1 MALYRVTLPDGSAYQ
16 VEAPDNAS
24 EQSLILT
31 ASQQA
36 REQRSADIKRRMAEF
51 NRQPE
56 PIPETTFGGNVKEF
70 FKGVVPGAIGLAE
83 TAGTGIAALLPDE
96 TEKSARDKIKEIA
109 GIAKKPFE
117 AAPGYEDS
125 VARRLSEG
133 IGSTLPFFALGPLG
147 LAGRAAGAGLGV
159 AAGAGEARQAAEAK
173 GVTGEE
179 RRLATQLGAPTGLLD
194 ILAPQIKPFKSIMGT
209 AVARGGVEGAT
220 EAAQKI
226 AQNLIAKG
234 VYDPSQEILVGSG
247 EEGAYG
253 AGVGALASL
262 IIDMTIG
269 RKARRAQLGLDKE
282 QAPASAPAGEEK
294 KSQAQQLL
302 GYDAQPFTPVIMP
315 DGSVITSRA
324 DYDEYQT
331 GKEAQSRQ
339 RAADVR
345 SSDPMAE
352 MSKFDRDL
360 ARSGKQAALQ
370 ETFDE
375 VQPDLFGDVLPPK
388 TPPEQ
393 QVDKAAPVVD
403 ERQGELPLVG
413 GRTQEQQII
422 EMIADEKNQ
431 REVDRVKQAADAR
444 KAEEDKVSETARL
457 KFESDLAEMDDKI
470 NRKEQ
475 KTSEDRRLQVLLPMI
490 SNPEIKDVG
499 AAFKAELKRQRYA
512 NTELTEREQEL
523 VKRSNDVKAAEPV
536 APEVEPSAPAQNQ
549 AMEAL
554 IPEKKTGRVQEQPSF
569 PGMGKPKGP
578 APQAFSDEELEGQ
591 AAPFGTVLTPEILDR
606 TGLPKQSGFYKQLLN
621 KDMADPAQQP
631 QVADV
636 LVRVRSNP
644 NLSPATKQAVEGVAM
659 QAFGGLA
666 KQGEMFGPRGKVLA
680 PTTKEKT
687 NAAPRKPTTPDAN
700 AGKATGTSNANN
712 KPSEQPKKPVR
723 PASDTTGTKAPT
735 GTGVAS
741 GERPAGR
748 APDRQ
753 DVGTTPLKPKATAT
767 INPRMAKRID
777 DVEDAQD
784 AAEFAESLETARTRT
799 REQYDR
805 QVKSVW
811 PIIERAKKTLRDATY
826 PNSLEA
832 GAVDFHI
839 RQLESVAGQYDA
851 LMAGEDFNSTL
862 RRFEDVM
869 KDLPTDVQRLQD
881 AVTALNAPTQPPKS
895 KPKATTTP
903 APKATTTSAPKAEKK
918 RTSDGEKAEKKTET
932 KPEGKPVIKGVVKD
946 SAMYDA
952 LASEDKAKAIDFLA
966 ADMYNAMYPQKN
978 ATKVLNEINS
988 QLVAGEIVDPKF
1000 GKEGDHVPGMG
1011 GKHAKAYFDSLSDA
1025 DRKALIDRLQYYFIT
1040 SEVKTSARLTELNAQ
1055 QALARGIQQQMDDEL
1070 DLVKDAVALTRPLHP
1085 AIIAMAKSGN
1095 LVGAL
1100 RMIANQNFGRASM
1113 VAGRLSD
1120 FIGGTK
1126 IQFVGGL
1133 KNASGQPVAGRYD
1146 PKTDTIR
1153 INSDMVVDLHTFL
1166 HEITHAATSHVLD
1179 NKSHPLTKQLTE
1191 LYNNVKGSLD
1201 TAYGA
1206 QSLDEFVAEAFS
1218 NPEFQSKLSAI
1229 NPKGEPISAWQ
1240 RFKTS
1245 IGNFIRRLMGMETK
1259 SPDSALNATDAL
1271 INQILS
1277 PAPESRSG
1285 DMLYA
1290 AAMQGKGAKVLDGL
1304 SQSYHELPYIN
1315 AEWKGRIHEFFT
1327 GSAPNAIKNIVRSAL
1342 PLNALVD
1349 SAQKYIPMA
1358 GKLDILVGERAG
1370 SENARSQAIEP
1381 IIERV
1386 EKWAKTNSGKVDA
1399 LNNVIYTSTIEQVD
1413 PSKPRSEYAKNPT
1426 QNAEKLKAWDAMQ
1439 ADWNSLGESGQSVYN
1454 QMRDTYKKMYEQV
1467 KDVLDARI
1475 DSVIED
1481 KGTANKV
1488 KAEVYQRL
1496 FASGSIEPYF
1506 PLTRSGK
1513 YWLSYSAVD
1522 PRYGNKEF
1530 YVEAYETSYA
1540 RDQAIKELKAD
1551 PKAKADDIQKFANA
1565 NQINYRKAPAT
1576 SFVNGVLRTLEAN
1589 KVDAEVTEE
1598 VMRLFLNTLP
1608 ETSFAQSFRR
1618 RKGTLGFQHDAIGAL
1633 RMKTFSLSRQL
1644 SNMEYGQKFEK
1655 LRAEIKD
1662 YVRSQGN
1669 DEQAVQMMDEL
1680 DARIDYAISPNVPQW
1695 SKLATSF
1702 GFNMT
1707 LGFNVS
1713 SAIVN
1718 LAQIPLVVMP
1728 YLGGKYGYGVTSVAI
1743 GRATRIFT
1751 NSGFN
1756 REVEMLVPTDKGEKK
1771 VKVRAFPSMDN
1782 YDFSQHP
1789 ELKHLET
1796 LVKVAGARG
1805 QLNRSQVYDILDVGE
1820 DNSLL
1825 TKVNAA
1831 SGFVFHHGERMNRQ
1845 VALIAA
1851 YELELNQMRKDGRKI
1866 DAKAEQEAADYA
1878 VYVTEL
1884 TNGGTA
1890 AAAAPRI
1897 AQGPLGKVL
1906 FMYKRYGVSMYY
1918 MLFKTARDALKN
1930 EDEKVRKA
1938 AMKQIAGIYASAA
1951 LIAGASGVPM
1961 FGVAAMIYNIFKGD
1975 DDDDMDTAARKWMGE
1990 LYYSGLGNAVFGV
2003 EIANRVGLSDLLF
2016 RDTTTKPSDSVMLSL
2031 MEQAGGP
2038 VLGVASRMERGL
2050 KLINEGYTQRGIE
2063 QMLPSAMGNML
2074 KAMRFGTEG
2083 ANTLRGDPITGDLG
2097 YWNTFAQ
2104 FFGFAPAE
2112 YTRQLEINSSL
2123 KNIERKTM
2131 EDRTKLLRNFYI
2143 ATRNGDGQERAEVLK
2158 KMLDFNKK
2166 HPTAA
2171 ITPDTIDNSM
2181 AQHMKTSAEM
2191 YHGITINKSLRPELM
2206 RNIRE
2211 YDDEDEE

>member
-1 MALYRVTLPDGSAYQ
+1 MPLYEITAPDGKVYEIEGPAG
-16 VEAPDNAS
+16 AS
-24 EQSLILT
+24 ERDLVLATQRHI
-31 ASQQA
+31 
-36 REQRSADIKRRMAEF
+36 REQQTEDIARRRAALM
-51 NRQPE
+51 NRPPE
-56 PIPETTFGGNVKEF
+56 APETTVGGNVKEF

-83 TAGTGIAALLPDE
+83 TAGTGIAALLPDD
-96 TEKSARDKIKEIA
+96 TEKSAREKIKEIA

-117 AAPGYEDS
+117 ASAGYEDS
-125 VARRLSEG
+125 VGRNLG
-133 IGSTLPFFALGPLG
+133 QGLGSTLPFFALGPLG
-147 LAGRAAGAGLGV
+147 LAGRVAGSGLGV
-159 AAGAGEARQAAEAK
+159 AAGAGEAREAAEAK
-173 GVTGEE
+173 GATGEE

-209 AVARGGVEGAT
+209 AVARGGIEGAT

-262 IIDMTIG
+262 IVDMTIG
-269 RKARRAQLGLDKE
+269 RKARRAQFGSDTE
-282 QAPASAPAGEEK
+282 QAPPPAGEERK
-294 KSQAQQLL
+294 RTETQQLL
-302 GYDAQPFTPVIMP
+302 GYDAQPFTPVVLP
-315 DGSVITSRA
+315 DGSVVTSRA
-324 DYDEYQT
+324 EFDEYQKS
-331 GKEAQSRQ
+331 KEGQARQ
-339 RAADVR
+339 READLR
-345 SSDPMAE
+345 SSDPMAG
-352 MSKFDRDL
+352 MSEFDRNL

-370 ETFDE
+370 ETFDQ
-375 VQPDLFGDVLPPK
+375 VQPDLFGDTLPPK
-388 TPPEQ
+388 TPREEA
-393 QVDKAAPVVD
+393 VDEVAPVKD

-413 GRTQEQQII
+413 GRTQDQQII
-422 EMIADEKNQ
+422 EMIVDEKNQ
-431 REVDRVKQAADAR
+431 KEVDRVKQAADERTA
-444 KAEEDKVSETARL
+444 AEDKAKETERL
-457 KFESDLAEMDDKI
+457 KFESGLAELDDLI

-475 KTSEDRRLQVLLPMI
+475 KSTQERRLQILLPMI
-490 SNPEIKDVG
+490 SNPEIQNVG
-499 AAFKAELKRQRYA
+499 AAFQAELKRQQF
-512 NTELTEREQEL
+512 TDSELSEREQKLIQRAE
-523 VKRSNDVKAAEPV
+523 DFKAAKPAEPV
-536 APEVEPSAPAQNQ
+536 APEIEPSAPAQNQ

-554 IPEKKTGRVQEQPSF
+554 IPEKKTERVQEQPSF
-569 PGMGKPKGP
+569 PGMGKPKGA
-578 APQAFSDEELEGQ
+578 APQAFSEEELEGQ
-591 AAPFGTVLTPEILDR
+591 EAAPFGTVLTPEILDR

-644 NLSPATKQAVEGVAM
+644 NLSSATKQAIEGVAM

-666 KQGEMFGPRGKVLA
+666 KQGEMFGPRGKVLE
-680 PTTKEKT
+680 PVSSKEKS
-687 NAAPRKPTTPDAN
+687 NAAPRKPTTPDADS
-700 AGKATGTSNANN
+700 GKATGTSDAGG

-723 PASDTTGTKAPT
+723 PASDTARTEAPAS
-735 GTGVAS
+735 TGVAS
-741 GERPAGR
+741 GERPAGVST
-748 APDRQ
+748 DGKT
-753 DVGTTPLKPKATAT
+753 VGATPLKTEKKA
-767 INPRMAKRID
+767 
-777 DVEDAQD
+777 E
-784 AAEFAESLETARTRT
+784 
-799 REQYDR
+799 
-805 QVKSVW
+805 
-811 PIIERAKKTLRDATY
+811 
-826 PNSLEA
+826 
-832 GAVDFHI
+832 
-839 RQLESVAGQYDA
+839 
-851 LMAGEDFNSTL
+851 
-862 RRFEDVM
+862 
-869 KDLPTDVQRLQD
+869 
-881 AVTALNAPTQPPKS
+881 
-895 KPKATTTP
+895 
-903 APKATTTSAPKAEKK
+903 PKAEKK
-918 RTSDGEKAEKKTET
+918 AEPTTEFKTEDKPAPKTEPKAEKKAEPKTESKT
-932 KPEGKPVIKGVVKD
+932 ESKTEKKVEPKTEKKTEAKPEIKGVVKD

-988 QLVAGEIVDPKF
+988 QLMAGQIPDPKF
-1000 GKEGDHVPGMG
+1000 GKEGAFVPGMG
-1011 GKHAKAYFDSLSDA
+1011 GKHAEAYFNSLSDA

-1040 SEVKTSARLTELNAQ
+1040 SEVKTAARLAEINAQ
-1055 QALARGIQQQMDDEL
+1055 QALARGIQEQMDGEL
-1070 DLVKDAVALTRPLHP
+1070 DLLKDAVALTRPLHP
-1085 AIIAMAKSGN
+1085 AIIAVAKSGN
-1095 LVGAL
+1095 LLGAL
-1100 RMIANQNFGRASM
+1100 RMISNLQLGRAST
-1113 VAGRLSD
+1113 AAQRLSEA
-1120 FIGGTK
+1120 IGGTK
-1126 IQFVGGL
+1126 IKFVKNL

-1146 PKTDTIR
+1146 PKTDTIS
-1153 INSDMVVDLHTFL
+1153 IDAGEVLDIHTLL
-1166 HEITHAATSHVLD
+1166 HEVTHAVTSHVLA

-1206 QSLDEFVAEAFS
+1206 QSLEEFVAEAFS

-1229 NPKGEPISAWQ
+1229 NPMGAPISAWQ
-1240 RFKTS
+1240 RFKTAV
-1245 IGNFIRRLMGMETK
+1245 GNFMRRLMGMAPK
-1259 SPDSALNATDAL
+1259 SAGSALDATDAL
-1271 INQILS
+1271 INEILS
-1277 PAPESRSG
+1277 PAPETRSG

-1290 AAMQGKGAKVLDGL
+1290 AAMQGKGGKLLDGL
-1304 SQSYHELPYIN
+1304 SESYHKLPYIN
-1315 AEWKGRIHEFFT
+1315 DEWKGRTHEFFT
-1327 GSAPNAIKNIVRSAL
+1327 GSAPNAVKNIVRSAL

-1349 SAQKYIPMA
+1349 VAKKYIPMA
-1358 GKLDILVGERAG
+1358 GKLDVLVGERSGA
-1370 SENARSQAIEP
+1370 ENARSQAIEP

-1399 LNNVIYTSTIEQVD
+1399 LNNVIYTSTLEQVD
-1413 PSKPRSEYAKNPT
+1413 PSKPRATYAKD
-1426 QNAEKLKAWDAMQ
+1426 AEKLKAWDAMQ
-1439 ADWNSLGESGQSVYN
+1439 ADWRSLGESGQSVYN

-1475 DSVIED
+1475 DSAIDD

-1496 FASGSIEPYF
+1496 FASGQIEPYF

-1522 PRYGNKEF
+1522 PRNGNKEF

-1551 PKAKADDIQKFANA
+1551 PSAKADDIQKFANA
-1565 NQINYRKAPAT
+1565 NQINYRRAPAT

-1589 KVDAEVTEE
+1589 KVNADVTEE

-1633 RMKTFSLSRQL
+1633 RTKTFSLSRQL

-1669 DEQAVQMMDEL
+1669 NEQAVEYMDEM

-1695 SKLATSF
+1695 SKLATSL

-1718 LAQIPLVVMP
+1718 LAQVPLVVMP

-1751 NSGFN
+1751 NSGFD
-1756 REVEMLVPTDKGEKK
+1756 REVEMLVPTDKGEKT
-1771 VKVRAFPSMDN
+1771 VKVRAFPSIDN
-1782 YDFSQHP
+1782 YDFSKNP

-1820 DNSLL
+1820 ENNLL

-1845 VALIAA
+1845 IALVSA
-1851 YELELNQMRKDGRKI
+1851 YELELNQMRKNGRKI

-1918 MLFKTARDALKN
+1918 MLFKTARDALK
-1930 EDEKVRKA
+1930 R
-1938 AMKQIAGIYASAA
+1938 
-1951 LIAGASGVPM
+1951 
-1961 FGVAAMIYNIFKGD
+1961 
-1975 DDDDMDTAARKWMGE
+1975 R
-1990 LYYSGLGNAVFGV
+1990 
-2003 EIANRVGLSDLLF
+2003 
-2016 RDTTTKPSDSVMLSL
+2016 
-2031 MEQAGGP
+2031 
-2038 VLGVASRMERGL
+2038 
-2050 KLINEGYTQRGIE
+2050 
-2063 QMLPSAMGNML
+2063 
-2074 KAMRFGTEG
+2074 
-2083 ANTLRGDPITGDLG
+2083 
-2097 YWNTFAQ
+2097 
-2104 FFGFAPAE
+2104 
-2112 YTRQLEINSSL
+2112 
-2123 KNIERKTM
+2123 
-2131 EDRTKLLRNFYI
+2131 
-2143 ATRNGDGQERAEVLK
+2143 
-2158 KMLDFNKK
+2158 
-2166 HPTAA
+2166 
-2171 ITPDTIDNSM
+2171 
-2181 AQHMKTSAEM
+2181 
-2191 YHGITINKSLRPELM
+2191 RP
-2206 RNIRE
+2206 
-2211 YDDEDEE
+2211 

>member
-24 EQSLILT
+24 EQSLILM
-31 ASQQA
+31 ASRQA
-36 REQRSADIKRRMAEF
+36 REQQSADLQKRMAEF
-51 NRQPE
+51 RNQPE
-56 PIPETTFGGNVKEF
+56 PAPETTFGGNVKEF

-83 TAGTGIAALLPDE
+83 TAGTGIAALLPDD
-96 TEKSARDKIKEIA
+96 TEKAARDKIKEIA
-109 GIAKKPFE
+109 GVAKKPFE
-117 AAPGYEDS
+117 ASAGYEDS
-125 VARRLSEG
+125 VGRNLG
-133 IGSTLPFFALGPLG
+133 QGLGSTLPFFALGPLG
-147 LAGRAAGAGLGV
+147 LAGRAVGSGIGV
-159 AAGAGEARQAAEAK
+159 AAGAGEAREAAEAQ
-173 GVTGEE
+173 GATGEE

-194 ILAPQIKPFKSIMGT
+194 ILAPQIKPFKSLIGT
-209 AVARGGVEGAT
+209 AFARGGVEGAT

-234 VYDPSQEILVGSG
+234 VYNPQQEILAGSG

-262 IIDMTIG
+262 IVDMTIG
-269 RKARRAQLGLDKE
+269 RKARRAQLGEDKE
-282 QAPASAPAGEEK
+282 QAPPPASVDRQKET
-294 KSQAQQLL
+294 QQLL
-302 GYDAQPFTPVIMP
+302 GYDAQPFTPVVLP
-315 DGSVITSRA
+315 DGSVITNRA
-324 DYDEYQT
+324 EFDEYQK
-331 GKEAQSRQ
+331 GKEGQARQ
-339 RAADVR
+339 REEDLR
-345 SSDPMAE
+345 TSDPLAGL
-352 MSKFDRDL
+352 STFDRNL

-388 TPPEQ
+388 TRPEQ
-393 QVDKAAPVVD
+393 QVDEVAEPVKD

-413 GRTQEQQII
+413 GRTQDQQII

-431 REVDRVKQAADAR
+431 KEVDRVKQAANAR
-444 KAEEDKVSETARL
+444 KAAEDKASETERL
-457 KFESDLAEMDDKI
+457 KFESDLAELDSSI
-470 NRKEQ
+470 AAKE
-475 KTSEDRRLQVLLPMI
+475 KKSTEDRRLQILLPLI
-490 SNPEIKDVG
+490 SNPDVKDVG
-499 AAFKAELKRQRYA
+499 AAFQAELKRQRYA
-512 NTELTEREQEL
+512 NTGLTEREQGL
-523 VKRSNDVKAAEPV
+523 VKRSDDFKAAKPAEPA

-578 APQAFSDEELEGQ
+578 APQAFSDEELAGQ
-591 AAPFGTVLTPEILDR
+591 EAPFTGRSGEAPRAYTSTAPFGTTLTPEVLDT
-606 TGLPKQSGFYKQLLN
+606 TGLPKQSGFYKQLVGKN
-621 KDMADPAQQP
+621 MADPAQQP
-631 QVADV
+631 QVAEV
-636 LVRVRSNP
+636 LVRVRGNP
-644 NLSPATKQAVEGVAM
+644 NLSPATKQAVERVAM

-680 PTTKEKT
+680 PTTKETK
-687 NAAPRKPTTPDAN
+687 NAAPRKSTTPDADT
-700 AGKATGTSNANN
+700 GKATGTSDAGG

-723 PASDTTGTKAPT
+723 PAGDTKRTEAPAS
-735 GTGVAS
+735 TGVAS
-741 GERPAGR
+741 GERPAGSTT
-748 APDRQ
+748 DRK
-753 DVGTTPLKPKATAT
+753 DVGTTPLKTESKTEGKAEG
-767 INPRMAKRID
+767 K
-777 DVEDAQD
+777 
-784 AAEFAESLETARTRT
+784 AET
-799 REQYDR
+799 
-805 QVKSVW
+805 K
-811 PIIERAKKTLRDATY
+811 
-826 PNSLEA
+826 
-832 GAVDFHI
+832 
-839 RQLESVAGQYDA
+839 
-851 LMAGEDFNSTL
+851 
-862 RRFEDVM
+862 
-869 KDLPTDVQRLQD
+869 
-881 AVTALNAPTQPPKS
+881 
-895 KPKATTTP
+895 TTT
-903 APKATTTSAPKAEKK
+903 TTTSVPKTAPKTEKKTEPKAEKTP
-918 RTSDGEKAEKKTET
+918 TSSGEKAEKKTEGKT
-932 KPEGKPVIKGVVKD
+932 EGKPEIRGVLKE

-952 LASEDKAKAIDFLA
+952 LAKEDKAKAIDFLA
-966 ADMYNAMYPQKN
+966 ADMYNAMYPEKN
-978 ATKVLNEINS
+978 ASRVLNEINS
-988 QLVAGEIVDPKF
+988 QLMAGQIPDPKF
-1000 GKEGDHVPGMG
+1000 GKEGQFIPGMG
-1011 GKHAKAYFDSLSDA
+1011 GKHAKAYFESLSDT

-1040 SEVKTSARLTELNAQ
+1040 SEVKTSARLAEMNAQ
-1055 QALARGIQQQMDDEL
+1055 QTLAREVEKQLGGEL
-1070 DLVKDAVALTRPLHP
+1070 DLLKDAVALTRPLHP
-1085 AIIAMAKSGN
+1085 AIIAVAKSGN
-1095 LVGAL
+1095 LLGAL
-1100 RMIANQNFGRASM
+1100 RMIANQNLGRASI
-1113 VAGRLSD
+1113 AAQRLSEV
-1120 FIGGTK
+1120 IGGTK
-1126 IQFVGGL
+1126 IKFVKNL
-1133 KNASGQPVAGRYD
+1133 KNASGQLVAGRYD
-1146 PKTDTIR
+1146 PKSDTIS
-1153 INSDMVVDLHTFL
+1153 IDADAVFDLHTLL
-1166 HEITHAATSHVLD
+1166 HEVTHAATSHVLD

-1218 NPEFQSKLSAI
+1218 NPEFQAKLSAI

-1240 RFKTS
+1240 RFKTAV
-1245 IGNFIRRLMGMETK
+1245 GNFIRRLMGMDST
-1259 SPDSALNATDAL
+1259 PAGSALDVTDAL
-1271 INQILS
+1271 INEIIS

-1285 DMLYA
+1285 DVLYA
-1290 AAMQGKGAKVLDGL
+1290 AALQGKGGKLLDGL
-1304 SQSYHELPYIN
+1304 SQSYHDLPYIN
-1315 AEWKGRIHEFFT
+1315 DEWKGRINEFFT
-1327 GSAPNAIKNIVRSAL
+1327 GTAPNAVKNVVRSAL

-1349 SAQKYIPMA
+1349 AAKRYIPMA
-1358 GKLDILVGERAG
+1358 GKLDLLVGERAG
-1370 SENARSQAIEP
+1370 AENARSQSIEP

-1386 EKWAKTNSGKVDA
+1386 ENWAKANADKVDA
-1399 LNNVIYTSTIEQVD
+1399 LNNVVYTSTTEQVD
-1413 PSKPRSEYAKNPT
+1413 PSKPRATYAKD
-1426 QNAEKLKAWDAMQ
+1426 AEKLKAWDAMQ
-1439 ADWNSLGESGQSVYN
+1439 ADWRKLGESGHSVYN
-1454 QMRDTYKKMYEQV
+1454 QMRDTYKKMYEQI
-1467 KDVLDARI
+1467 KSVLDARI
-1475 DSVIED
+1475 DSAVED

-1496 FASGSIEPYF
+1496 FAKGQIEPYF

-1513 YWLSYSAVD
+1513 YWLSYSAID
-1522 PRYGNKEF
+1522 PRNGNREF
-1530 YVEAYETSYA
+1530 YVEAYETNYA

-1551 PKAKADDIQKFANA
+1551 PSAKAEDVQKFANA
-1565 NQINYRKAPAT
+1565 NQINYRRAPAT

-1589 KVDAEVTEE
+1589 KVNAEVTEE

-1608 ETSFAQSFRR
+1608 ETSFAQSFRY
-1618 RKGTLGFQHDAIGAL
+1618 RKGTAGFQRDAIGAL

-1669 DEQAVQMMDEL
+1669 KEEAVQYMDEL

-1728 YLGGKYGYGVTSVAI
+1728 YLGGKYGYSETTRAI

-1756 REVEMLVPTDKGEKK
+1756 REVEMMVPTDKGEKK

-1782 YDFSQHP
+1782 YDFSKEP
-1789 ELKHLET
+1789 KLKHLET
-1796 LVKVAGARG
+1796 LAKVAGARG

-1851 YELELNQMRKDGRKI
+1851 YELELQKLVGAGKKLDSATEKQR
-1866 DAKAEQEAADYA
+1866 QEAADYA

-1897 AQGPLGKVL
+1897 AQGPLGRVL

-1918 MLFKTARDALKN
+1918 MLFKTARDALKDQDP
-1930 EDEKVRKA
+1930 EVRKA
-1938 AMKQIAGIYASAA
+1938 AMKQIAGIYGSAA

-1961 FGVAAMIYNIFKGD
+1961 FGVAAMVYNIFKD
-1975 DDDDMDTAARKWMGE
+1975 DDEDDMGTAARKWMGE

-2003 EIANRVGLSDLLF
+2003 EIASRVGLSDLLF
-2016 RDTTTKPSDSVMLSL
+2016 RDVTTKPSDSVMLSL

-2038 VLGVASRMERGL
+2038 VLGVASRVERGL
-2050 KLINEGYTQRGIE
+2050 KLINEGYTQRGVE

-2074 KAMRFGTEG
+2074 KSMRFGTEG

-2097 YWNTFAQ
+2097 PWNTFAQ

-2143 ATRNGDGQERAEVLK
+2143 ATRNGDGQERASVLQ
-2158 KMLDFNKK
+2158 KMLEFNKK

-2181 AQHMKTSAEM
+2181 AQHMKTTSEM
-2191 YHGITINKSLRPELM
+2191 YHGITLNKSLRPELM

>member
-1 MALYRVTLPDGSAYQ
+1 MPLYEITAPDGKVYEIEGPAG
-16 VEAPDNAS
+16 AS
-24 EQSLILT
+24 ERDLVLATQRHI
-31 ASQQA
+31 
-36 REQRSADIKRRMAEF
+36 REQQTEDIARRRAALS
-51 NRQPE
+51 RQPE
-56 PIPETTFGGNVKEF
+56 PTPETTFGGNVKEF

-83 TAGTGIAALLPDE
+83 TAGTGIAALLPDD
-96 TEKSARDKIKEIA
+96 TEKSAREKIKEIA

-125 VARRLSEG
+125 VARKLSEG

-147 LAGRAAGAGLGV
+147 PAARGVAGGLGV
-159 AAGAGEARQAAEAK
+159 AAGAGEAREAAEAK
-173 GVTGEE
+173 GATGEE
-179 RRLATQLGAPTGLLD
+179 RRLATQLGAPTGLFDL
-194 ILAPQIKPFKSIMGT
+194 LAPQIKPFKSLLVT
-209 AVARGGVEGAT
+209 ASARGGVEGLT
-220 EAAQKI
+220 EAAQKV

-234 VYDPSQEILVGSG
+234 VYDPQQEILVGSG

-253 AGVGALASL
+253 AGVGALTSL
-262 IIDMTIG
+262 IVDMTIG

-282 QAPASAPAGEEK
+282 QAPPPAGEEK
-294 KSQAQQLL
+294 RTETQQLL

-331 GKEAQSRQ
+331 GKQAQSRQ
-339 RAADVR
+339 READLR
-345 SSDPMAE
+345 SSDPMAG
-352 MSKFDRDL
+352 MSEFDRNL

-375 VQPDLFGDVLPPK
+375 VQPDLFGDTLPPK
-388 TPPEQ
+388 TPREQ
-393 QVDKAAPVVD
+393 QVDEAAPVKD

-431 REVDRVKQAADAR
+431 KEVDRVKQAADAR

-475 KTSEDRRLQVLLPMI
+475 KSTEDRRLQVLLPMI
-490 SNPEIKDVG
+490 SNPDIKNVG
-499 AAFKAELKRQRYA
+499 AAFQAELKRQRYA

-523 VKRSNDVKAAEPV
+523 VKRSDDFKAAEPAPPV
-536 APEVEPSAPAQNQ
+536 APEIEPSAPAQNKS
-549 AMEAL
+549 MEAL

-631 QVADV
+631 LVADV

-644 NLSPATKQAVEGVAM
+644 NLSPATKQAIEGVAM

-680 PTTKEKT
+680 PVSKEKT
-687 NAAPRKPTTPDAN
+687 NAAPRKPTTPDADAN
-700 AGKATGTSNANN
+700 KATGTSDADS
-712 KPSEQPKKPVR
+712 KQSEQPKKPVR

-741 GERPAGR
+741 GERPAGVSG
-748 APDRQ
+748 DRK
-753 DVGTTPLKPKATAT
+753 DVGKPPLKPEGK
-767 INPRMAKRID
+767 P
-777 DVEDAQD
+777 
-784 AAEFAESLETARTRT
+784 ETTT
-799 REQYDR
+799 
-805 QVKSVW
+805 K
-811 PIIERAKKTLRDATY
+811 
-826 PNSLEA
+826 
-832 GAVDFHI
+832 
-839 RQLESVAGQYDA
+839 
-851 LMAGEDFNSTL
+851 
-862 RRFEDVM
+862 FET
-869 KDLPTDVQRLQD
+869 KPET
-881 AVTALNAPTQPPKS
+881 TTTS
-895 KPKATTTP
+895 KPKAT
-903 APKATTTSAPKAEKK
+903 ATTTSAPKTTTAPKATTAPDAEKK
-918 RTSDGEKAEKKTET
+918 RTSGGEKAEKKTET

-1011 GKHAKAYFDSLSDA
+1011 GKHAKAYFDSLSDT

-1040 SEVKTSARLTELNAQ
+1040 SEVKTSARLAELNAQ
-1055 QALARGIQQQMDDEL
+1055 QAIARGIQEQMDDEL
-1070 DLVKDAVALTRPLHP
+1070 DLVKDATALTRPLHP

-1218 NPEFQSKLSAI
+1218 NPAFQSKLSAI

-1304 SQSYHELPYIN
+1304 SESYHKLPYIN
-1315 AEWKGRIHEFFT
+1315 EEWKGRTHEFFT
-1327 GSAPNAIKNIVRSAL
+1327 GSAPNAVKNIVRSAL

-1349 SAQKYIPMA
+1349 VAKKYIPMA
-1358 GKLDILVGERAG
+1358 GKLDVLVGERSGA
-1370 SENARSQAIEP
+1370 ENARSQAIEP

-1386 EKWAKTNSGKVDA
+1386 EKWAKTNSDKVDA
-1399 LNNVIYTSTIEQVD
+1399 LNNVVYTSTTEQVD
-1413 PSKPRSEYAKNPT
+1413 PSKPRSEYAKNPA
-1426 QNAEKLKAWDAMQ
+1426 QNADKLKAWDAMQ
-1439 ADWNSLGESGQSVYN
+1439 ADWRSLGESGQSVYN
-1454 QMRDTYKKMYEQV
+1454 QMRDTYKKMYDQV

-1475 DSVIED
+1475 DSAIDD

-1540 RDQAIKELKAD
+1540 RDQAIKELRAD

-1589 KVDAEVTEE
+1589 KVDANVTEE

-1633 RMKTFSLSRQL
+1633 RTKTFSLSRQL

-1669 DEQAVQMMDEL
+1669 DEQAVQYMDEL

-1718 LAQIPLVVMP
+1718 LAQVPLVVMP
-1728 YLGGKYGYGVTSVAI
+1728 YLGGKYGYGVTSVAL
-1743 GRATRIFT
+1743 GRAARIFT
-1751 NSGFN
+1751 NSGFD
-1756 REVEMLVPTDKGEKK
+1756 REVEMLVPTDKGEKMVK
-1771 VKVRAFPSMDN
+1771 VKAFPSMDN
-1782 YDFSQHP
+1782 YDFSKHP

-1805 QLNRSQVYDILDVGE
+1805 QLNRSQIYDILDVGE
-1820 DNSLL
+1820 ENNLL

-1851 YELELNQMRKDGRKI
+1851 YELELNQMRKKGRTL

-1918 MLFKTARDALKN
+1918 MLFKTARDALKDQDP
-1930 EDEKVRKA
+1930 EVRKA

-2016 RDTTTKPSDSVMLSL
+2016 RDTTTRPSDSVMLSL

-2083 ANTLRGDPITGDLG
+2083 ANTLRGDPITGELG
-2097 YWNTFAQ
+2097 PWNTFAQ

-2143 ATRNGDGQERAEVLK
+2143 ATRNGDAQERSEVLK

-2206 RNIRE
+2206 RNVRE

>member
-1 MALYRVTLPDGSAYQ
+1 MPLYEITAPDGKVYEIEGPAG
-16 VEAPDNAS
+16 
-24 EQSLILT
+24 
-31 ASQQA
+31 ASQRDLVLATQRHI
-36 REQRSADIKRRMAEF
+36 REQQTEDIARRRAAL

-56 PIPETTFGGNVKEF
+56 PTPETTFGGNVKEL

-96 TEKSARDKIKEIA
+96 TEKSAREKIKEIA

-125 VARRLSEG
+125 VTRKLSEG

-147 LAGRAAGAGLGV
+147 PAARVVAGGLGV
-159 AAGAGEARQAAEAK
+159 AAGAGEAREAAEAK
-173 GVTGEE
+173 GATGEE
-179 RRLATQLGAPTGLLD
+179 RRLATQLGAPTGLFDL
-194 ILAPQIKPFKSIMGT
+194 LAPQIKPFKSLLVT
-209 AVARGGVEGAT
+209 ASARGGVEGLT
-220 EAAQKI
+220 EAAQKV

-234 VYDPSQEILVGSG
+234 VYDPQQEILVGSG

-253 AGVGALASL
+253 AGVGALTSL
-262 IIDMTIG
+262 IVDMTIG

-282 QAPASAPAGEEK
+282 QVPPPAGEEK
-294 KSQAQQLL
+294 RTETQQLL

-331 GKEAQSRQ
+331 GKQAQSRQ
-339 RAADVR
+339 READLR
-345 SSDPMAE
+345 SSDPMAG
-352 MSKFDRDL
+352 MSEFDRNL

-375 VQPDLFGDVLPPK
+375 VQPDLFGDTLPPK
-388 TPPEQ
+388 TPREQ
-393 QVDKAAPVVD
+393 QVDEAAPVKD

-431 REVDRVKQAADAR
+431 KEVDRVKQAADAR

-475 KTSEDRRLQVLLPMI
+475 KSTEDRRLQVLLPMI
-490 SNPEIKDVG
+490 SNPDIKNVG
-499 AAFKAELKRQRYA
+499 AAFQAELKRQRYA
-512 NTELTEREQEL
+512 NTTLTEREQEL
-523 VKRSNDVKAAEPV
+523 VKRSEDFKAAEPA

-644 NLSPATKQAVEGVAM
+644 NLSPATKQAIEGVAM

-680 PTTKEKT
+680 PVSKEKT
-687 NAAPRKPTTPDAN
+687 NAAPRKPTTPNADAD
-700 AGKATGTSNANN
+700 KATGTSDADS
-712 KPSEQPKKPVR
+712 KQSEQPKKPVR

-741 GERPAGR
+741 GERPAGVSG
-748 APDRQ
+748 DRK
-753 DVGTTPLKPKATAT
+753 DVGKPPLKPEGK
-767 INPRMAKRID
+767 P
-777 DVEDAQD
+777 
-784 AAEFAESLETARTRT
+784 ETTT
-799 REQYDR
+799 
-805 QVKSVW
+805 K
-811 PIIERAKKTLRDATY
+811 
-826 PNSLEA
+826 
-832 GAVDFHI
+832 
-839 RQLESVAGQYDA
+839 
-851 LMAGEDFNSTL
+851 
-862 RRFEDVM
+862 FET
-869 KDLPTDVQRLQD
+869 KPET
-881 AVTALNAPTQPPKS
+881 TTTS
-895 KPKATTTP
+895 KPKAT
-903 APKATTTSAPKAEKK
+903 ATTTSAPKTTTAPKATTAPDAEKK
-918 RTSDGEKAEKKTET
+918 RTSGGEKAEKKTET

-1011 GKHAKAYFDSLSDA
+1011 GKHAKAYFDSLSDT

-1040 SEVKTSARLTELNAQ
+1040 SEVKTSARLAELNAQ
-1055 QALARGIQQQMDDEL
+1055 QALARGIQEQMDGEL
-1070 DLVKDAVALTRPLHP
+1070 DLLKDAVALTRPLHP
-1085 AIIAMAKSGN
+1085 AIIAVAKSGN
-1095 LVGAL
+1095 LLGAL
-1100 RMIANQNFGRASM
+1100 RMISNLQLGRAST
-1113 VAGRLSD
+1113 AAQRLSEV
-1120 FIGGTK
+1120 IGGTK
-1126 IQFVGGL
+1126 IKFVKNL
-1133 KNASGQPVAGRYD
+1133 KNASGQSVAGRYD
-1146 PKTDTIR
+1146 PKTDTIS
-1153 INSDMVVDLHTFL
+1153 INADSMLDIHTLL
-1166 HEITHAATSHVLD
+1166 HEVTHAATSHVLD

-1206 QSLDEFVAEAFS
+1206 QSLEEFVAEAFS

-1240 RFKTS
+1240 RFKTAV
-1245 IGNFIRRLMGMETK
+1245 GNFMRRLMGMDTK
-1259 SPDSALNATDAL
+1259 SPSSALDATDAL
-1271 INQILS
+1271 INEILS

-1304 SQSYHELPYIN
+1304 SERYHNLPYIN
-1315 AEWKGRIHEFFT
+1315 EEWKGRTHEFFT

-1349 SAQKYIPMA
+1349 VAKKYIPMA
-1358 GKLDILVGERAG
+1358 GKLDVLVGERSGA
-1370 SENARSQAIEP
+1370 ENARSQAIEP

-1386 EKWAKTNSGKVDA
+1386 EKWAKTNSDKVDA
-1399 LNNVIYTSTIEQVD
+1399 LNTVIYTSTLEQVD
-1413 PSKPRSEYAKNPT
+1413 PSKPRTTYAKD
-1426 QNAEKLKAWDAMQ
+1426 AEKLKAWDAMQ
-1439 ADWNSLGESGQSVYN
+1439 SDWRSLGESGQSVYN
-1454 QMRDTYKKMYEQV
+1454 QMRDTYKKMYDQV

-1475 DSVIED
+1475 DSAIDD

-1522 PRYGNKEF
+1522 PRNGNKEF

-1540 RDQAIKELKAD
+1540 RDQAIKELRAD

-1589 KVDAEVTEE
+1589 KVDANVTEE

-1633 RMKTFSLSRQL
+1633 RTKTFSLSRQL

-1669 DEQAVQMMDEL
+1669 DEQAVQYMDEL

-1718 LAQIPLVVMP
+1718 LAQVPLVVMP

-1751 NSGFN
+1751 NSGFD
-1756 REVEMLVPTDKGEKK
+1756 REVEMLVPTDKGEKTVK
-1771 VKVRAFPSMDN
+1771 VKAFPSIDN
-1782 YDFSQHP
+1782 YDFSKHP

-1805 QLNRSQVYDILDVGE
+1805 QLNRSQIYDILDVGE
-1820 DNSLL
+1820 ENNLL

-1851 YELELNQMRKDGRKI
+1851 YELELNQMRKKGRTL

-1918 MLFKTARDALKN
+1918 MLFKTARDALKDQDP
-1930 EDEKVRKA
+1930 EVRKA

-2016 RDTTTKPSDSVMLSL
+2016 RDTTTRPSDSVMLSL

-2063 QMLPSAMGNML
+2063 QMLPSAIGNGL
-2074 KAMRFGTEG
+2074 KAIRFGTEG
-2083 ANTLRGDPITGDLG
+2083 ANTLRGDPITGELG
-2097 YWNTFAQ
+2097 PWNTFAQ

-2143 ATRNGDGQERAEVLK
+2143 ATRNGDAQERSEVLK

-2206 RNIRE
+2206 RNVRE

>member
-1 MALYRVTLPDGSAYQ
+1 MPLYEITAPDGKVYELEGPAG
-16 VEAPDNAS
+16 AS
-24 EQSLILT
+24 ERDLVLATQRHI
-31 ASQQA
+31 
-36 REQRSADIKRRMAEF
+36 RDQRSVDIKRRMAEF
-51 NRQPE
+51 NKQPE
-56 PIPETTFGGNVKEF
+56 PALETTFGGNVKEF

-83 TAGTGIAALLPDE
+83 TAGTGIAALLPDD
-96 TEKSARDKIKEIA
+96 TERSAREKIKEIA
-109 GIAKKPFE
+109 GVAKKPFE
-117 AAPGYEDS
+117 ASAGYEDS
-125 VARRLSEG
+125 IGRNLG
-133 IGSTLPFFALGPLG
+133 QGLGSTLPFFALGPLG

-159 AAGAGEARQAAEAK
+159 AAGAGEARESAEAK
-173 GVTGEE
+173 GATGEE

-194 ILAPQIKPFKSIMGT
+194 ILAPQIKPFKGLMTT

-262 IIDMTIG
+262 IVDMTIG

-282 QAPASAPAGEEK
+282 TPPPAGEEK
-294 KSQAQQLL
+294 KPQAQQLL

-324 DYDEYQT
+324 DYEEYQT
-331 GKEAQSRQ
+331 GKESQTRQ

-345 SSDPMAE
+345 SSDPFAG
-352 MSKFDRDL
+352 MSKEDL
-360 ARSGKQAALQ
+360 KLVRGGKEAALQ
-370 ETFDE
+370 ETFDQ
-375 VQPDLFGDVLPPK
+375 VQPDLFGDTLPPK

-393 QVDKAAPVVD
+393 QVDEAAPVVD

-422 EMIADEKNQ
+422 ELIAGEKNQ
-431 REVDRVKQAADAR
+431 KEVDRVKQAADAR
-444 KAEEDKVSETARL
+444 KAAEDTASETERL
-457 KFESDLAEMDDKI
+457 KFESDLAELDDTI
-470 NRKEQ
+470 ARKEK
-475 KTSEDRRLQVLLPMI
+475 KTTEDRRLQILLPMI
-490 SNPEIKDVG
+490 GDLPITNVA
-499 AAFKAELKRQRYA
+499 AAFQAELKRQRYA
-512 NTELTEREQEL
+512 NTALTEREQEL
-523 VKRSNDVKAAEPV
+523 VKRSEDFKAAEPV

-554 IPEKKTGRVQEQPSF
+554 IPEKKTERVQEQPSF

-591 AAPFGTVLTPEILDR
+591 AASFGTVLTPEILDR

-666 KQGEMFGPRGKVLA
+666 KQGEMFGPRGKVLT
-680 PTTKEKT
+680 PTTKEKP
-687 NAAPRKPTTPDAN
+687 NAAPRKPTTPNADAN
-700 AGKATGTSNANN
+700 KATGTSDANN

-735 GTGVAS
+735 STGVAS
-741 GERPAGR
+741 GKRPAGVS
-748 APDRQ
+748 PDRK
-753 DVGTTPLKPKATAT
+753 DVGEPPLKKEKKA
-767 INPRMAKRID
+767 
-777 DVEDAQD
+777 
-784 AAEFAESLETARTRT
+784 ET
-799 REQYDR
+799 
-805 QVKSVW
+805 KS
-811 PIIERAKKTLRDATY
+811 E
-826 PNSLEA
+826 
-832 GAVDFHI
+832 
-839 RQLESVAGQYDA
+839 
-851 LMAGEDFNSTL
+851 
-862 RRFEDVM
+862 
-869 KDLPTDVQRLQD
+869 
-881 AVTALNAPTQPPKS
+881 S
-895 KPKATTTP
+895 KPETTTKFETKPEATP
-903 APKATTTSAPKAEKK
+903 APKATTAPKTTAAPKATAAPKTTTTSAPKA
-918 RTSDGEKAEKKTET
+918 TPKADT
-932 KPEGKPVIKGVVKD
+932 KPEGKPEGKPEIKGVVKD

-952 LASEDKAKAIDFLA
+952 LAKEDKAKAIDFLA
-966 ADMYNAMYPQKN
+966 ADMYNAMYPQKD
-978 ATKVLNEINS
+978 ATRVLNEINS
-988 QLVAGEIVDPKF
+988 QLTAGQIPDPKF
-1000 GKEGDHVPGMG
+1000 GKEGAFVPGMG
-1011 GKHAKAYFDSLSDA
+1011 GKHAEAYFNSLSDA

-1040 SEVKTSARLTELNAQ
+1040 SEVKTAARLAELNAKQ
-1055 QALARGIQQQMDDEL
+1055 TLDRAVQEQMDEEL
-1070 DLVKDAVALTRPLHP
+1070 DLLADAVALTRPLHP
-1085 AIIAMAKSGN
+1085 AIIAVAKSGN
-1095 LVGAL
+1095 LLGAL
-1100 RMIANQNFGRASM
+1100 RMIANQNLGRTSTA
-1113 VAGRLSD
+1113 AQRLSEV
-1120 FIGGTK
+1120 IGDTK
-1126 IQFVGGL
+1126 IKFVKNL
-1133 KNASGQPVAGRYD
+1133 KNASGQSVAGRYD
-1146 PKTDTIR
+1146 PKTDTIS
-1153 INSDMVVDLHTFL
+1153 INSDMAVDLHTLL
-1166 HEITHAATSHVLD
+1166 HEVTHATTSHVLE

-1218 NPEFQSKLSAI
+1218 NPAFQAKLAAI

-1240 RFKTS
+1240 RFKTTV
-1245 IGNFIRRLMGMETK
+1245 GNFIRRLMGMETK
-1259 SPDSALNATDAL
+1259 SPDSALNATDAM
-1271 INQILS
+1271 INEILS

-1285 DMLYA
+1285 DVLYA
-1290 AAMQGKGAKVLDGL
+1290 AALQGKGAKVLDAL
-1304 SQSYHELPYIN
+1304 SESYHELPYIN
-1315 AEWKGRIHEFFT
+1315 AEWKGRINEFFT
-1327 GSAPNAIKNIVRSAL
+1327 GTAPNAIKNIVRSAL

-1349 SAQKYIPMA
+1349 AAQKYIPMA
-1358 GKLDILVGERAG
+1358 GKLDVLVGERSG
-1370 SENARSQAIEP
+1370 SENARSQSIEP

-1386 EKWAKTNSGKVDA
+1386 EKWAKTNSDKVDA
-1399 LNNVIYTSTIEQVD
+1399 LNNVIYTSTLEQVD
-1413 PSKPRSEYAKNPT
+1413 PSKPRATYAKD
-1426 QNAEKLKAWDAMQ
+1426 AEKLKAWDDMQ
-1439 ADWNSLGESGQSVYN
+1439 ADWRTLGESGHSVYN

-1467 KDVLDARI
+1467 KNVLDARI
-1475 DSVIED
+1475 DSAIED
-1481 KGTANKV
+1481 KGTANKI

-1496 FASGSIEPYF
+1496 FASGNIEPYF

-1522 PRYGNKEF
+1522 PRNGNKEF

-1540 RDQAIKELKAD
+1540 RDQSIKELKAD

-1565 NQINYRKAPAT
+1565 NQINYRRAPAT

-1618 RKGTLGFQHDAIGAL
+1618 RKGTLGFDRHDAIGAL
-1633 RMKTFSLSRQL
+1633 RTKTFSLSRQL

-1655 LRAEIKD
+1655 LRTEIKD

-1669 DEQAVQMMDEL
+1669 QEEAVQYMDEM

-1728 YLGGKYGYGVTSVAI
+1728 YLGGKYGYGVTSVAL
-1743 GRATRIFT
+1743 GRAARIFT
-1751 NSGFN
+1751 NSGFD

-1771 VKVRAFPSMDN
+1771 VKVKAFPSMDN
-1782 YDFSQHP
+1782 YDFTKNP
-1789 ELKHLET
+1789 ELKHLKT
-1796 LVKVAGARG
+1796 LVKVASARG
-1805 QLNRSQVYDILDVGE
+1805 QLNRSQIYDILDVTE
-1820 DNSLL
+1820 ENNLL

-1851 YELELNQMRKDGRKI
+1851 YELELNQMRKKGRTL

-1918 MLFKTARDALKN
+1918 MLFKTARDALKDQDP
-1930 EDEKVRKA
+1930 EVRKA
-1938 AMKQIAGIYASAA
+1938 AMKQIAGIYGSAA

-1961 FGVAAMIYNIFKGD
+1961 FGVAAMVYNIFKGD
-1975 DDDDMDTAARKWMGE
+1975 DDDDMDTATRKWMGE

-2016 RDTTTKPSDSVMLSL
+2016 RDTTTKPSDSVLLSI

-2050 KLINEGYTQRGIE
+2050 KLINEGYTERGIE

-2143 ATRNGDGQERAEVLK
+2143 ATRNGDGQERASVLQ

-2181 AQHMKTSAEM
+2181 AQHMRTTSEM

>member
-1 MALYRVTLPDGSAYQ
+1 MERADGT
-16 VEAPDNAS
+16 VE
-24 EQSLILT
+24 
-31 ASQQA
+31 
-36 REQRSADIKRRMAEF
+36 
-51 NRQPE
+51 
-56 PIPETTFGGNVKEF
+56 
-70 FKGVVPGAIGLAE
+70 VPG
-83 TAGTGIAALLPDE
+83 
-96 TEKSARDKIKEIA
+96 R
-109 GIAKKPFE
+109 
-117 AAPGYEDS
+117 
-125 VARRLSEG
+125 
-133 IGSTLPFFALGPLG
+133 
-147 LAGRAAGAGLGV
+147 GRV
-159 AAGAGEARQAAEAK
+159 
-173 GVTGEE
+173 
-179 RRLATQLGAPTGLLD
+179 
-194 ILAPQIKPFKSIMGT
+194 I
-209 AVARGGVEGAT
+209 
-220 EAAQKI
+220 
-226 AQNLIAKG
+226 
-234 VYDPSQEILVGSG
+234 
-247 EEGAYG
+247 
-253 AGVGALASL
+253 
-262 IIDMTIG
+262 
-269 RKARRAQLGLDKE
+269 
-282 QAPASAPAGEEK
+282 SAPVMEE
-294 KSQAQQLL
+294 
-302 GYDAQPFTPVIMP
+302 
-315 DGSVITSRA
+315 
-324 DYDEYQT
+324 
-331 GKEAQSRQ
+331 
-339 RAADVR
+339 
-345 SSDPMAE
+345 
-352 MSKFDRDL
+352 
-360 ARSGKQAALQ
+360 
-370 ETFDE
+370 
-375 VQPDLFGDVLPPK
+375 
-388 TPPEQ
+388 
-393 QVDKAAPVVD
+393 QVDEAAPVVD

-431 REVDRVKQAADAR
+431 KEIDRVKQAADTR
-444 KAEEDKVSETARL
+444 KAAEDKVSETKRL

-490 SNPEIKDVG
+490 SNPDIKNVG
-499 AAFKAELKRQRYA
+499 AAFQAELKRQRYA
-512 NTELTEREQEL
+512 NTTLTEREQEL
-523 VKRSNDVKAAEPV
+523 VKRSEDFKAAEPV

-631 QVADV
+631 LVADV

-644 NLSPATKQAVEGVAM
+644 NLSPATKQAIEGVAM

-680 PTTKEKT
+680 PVSKEKT

-748 APDRQ
+748 APDGK
-753 DVGTTPLKPKATAT
+753 DVGKPPLKTESKSAPKPESTTKFETKPEATTSKPKTTTTPA
-767 INPRMAKRID
+767 
-777 DVEDAQD
+777 
-784 AAEFAESLETARTRT
+784 
-799 REQYDR
+799 
-805 QVKSVW
+805 
-811 PIIERAKKTLRDATY
+811 
-826 PNSLEA
+826 
-832 GAVDFHI
+832 
-839 RQLESVAGQYDA
+839 
-851 LMAGEDFNSTL
+851 
-862 RRFEDVM
+862 
-869 KDLPTDVQRLQD
+869 
-881 AVTALNAPTQPPKS
+881 
-895 KPKATTTP
+895 PKATTTP
-903 APKATTTSAPKAEKK
+903 APKATTTSAPKTTTAPKATTTSAPKAEKK

-952 LASEDKAKAIDFLA
+952 LASEDKDKAIDFLA

-1040 SEVKTSARLTELNAQ
+1040 SEVKTAARIAEMNAQ
-1055 QALARGIQQQMDDEL
+1055 QDLARGIQQQMDDEL
-1070 DLVKDAVALTRPLHP
+1070 DLVKDATALTRPLHP

-1126 IQFVGGL
+1126 IQFVKGL

-1218 NPEFQSKLSAI
+1218 NPAFQSKLSAI

-1304 SQSYHELPYIN
+1304 SESYHKLPYIN
-1315 AEWKGRIHEFFT
+1315 EEWKGRIHEFFT
-1327 GSAPNAIKNIVRSAL
+1327 GSAPNTIKNIVRSAL

-1358 GKLDILVGERAG
+1358 GKLDVLVGERAG
-1370 SENARSQAIEP
+1370 SENARSQSIEP
-1381 IIERV
+1381 IIDRV

-1413 PSKPRSEYAKNPT
+1413 PSKPRSEYAKNPA

-1454 QMRDTYKKMYEQV
+1454 QMRDTYKKMYDQV

-1551 PKAKADDIQKFANA
+1551 PKAKAEDIQKFANA

-1655 LRAEIKD
+1655 LRTEIKD

-1796 LVKVAGARG
+1796 LVKVASARG
-1805 QLNRSQVYDILDVGE
+1805 QLNRSQIYDILDVGE
-1820 DNSLL
+1820 ENNLL

-1851 YELELNQMRKDGRKI
+1851 YELELNQMRKKGRTL

-1918 MLFKTARDALKN
+1918 MLFKTARDALKDQDP
-1930 EDEKVRKA
+1930 EVRKA

-1961 FGVAAMIYNIFKGD
+1961 FGVAAMVYNIFKGD

-2112 YTRQLEINSSL
+2112 YTRQLEINSSI

-2158 KMLDFNKK
+2158 KMLDFNKR

-2181 AQHMKTSAEM
+2181 AQHMKTSSEM

-2211 YDDEDEE
+2211 YDDDEE

>member
-1 MALYRVTLPDGSAYQ
+1 MPLYEITAPDGKVYEIEGPAG
-16 VEAPDNAS
+16 
-24 EQSLILT
+24 
-31 ASQQA
+31 ASQRDLVLA
-36 REQRSADIKRRMAEF
+36 TQRHIRDQQTADIERRRAALA
-51 NRQPE
+51 NRPPE
-56 PIPETTFGGNVKEF
+56 APETTFGGNVKEF

-83 TAGTGIAALLPDE
+83 TAGTGIAALLPDD
-96 TEKSARDKIKEIA
+96 TEKSAREKIKEIA

-117 AAPGYEDS
+117 AGAGYEDS
-125 VARRLSEG
+125 VGRNLG
-133 IGSTLPFFALGPLG
+133 QGLGSTLPFFALGPLG
-147 LAGRAAGAGLGV
+147 LAGRATGAGLGV
-159 AAGAGEARQAAEAK
+159 AAGAGEAREAAEAK
-173 GVTGEE
+173 GATGEE
-179 RRLATQLGAPTGLLD
+179 RRLATQLGAPTGLFD
-194 ILAPQIKPFKSIMGT
+194 MLAPQIKPFRSLIGT
-209 AVARGGVEGAT
+209 AFARGGVEGAT
-220 EAAQKI
+220 EAAQKV

-234 VYDPSQEILVGSG
+234 VYDPQQEILVGSG

-262 IIDMTIG
+262 IVDMTIG

-282 QAPASAPAGEEK
+282 TPPPAGEERK
-294 KSQAQQLL
+294 QETQLL

-315 DGSVITSRA
+315 DGSVITTRA

-331 GKEAQSRQ
+331 GKQAQSRQ
-339 RAADVR
+339 READLR
-345 SSDPMAE
+345 SSDPMAD
-352 MSKFDRDL
+352 MSTFDRNL

-375 VQPDLFGDVLPPK
+375 VQPDLFGDTLPPK
-388 TPPEQ
+388 TPREQ
-393 QVDKAAPVVD
+393 QVDEAAPIVD

-431 REVDRVKQAADAR
+431 KEVDRVKQAADAR
-444 KAEEDKVSETARL
+444 KAEEDKASKTARL

-490 SNPEIKDVG
+490 SNPDIKNVE
-499 AAFKAELKRQRYA
+499 AAFQAELKRQRYA
-512 NTELTEREQEL
+512 NTTLTEREQEL
-523 VKRSNDVKAAEPV
+523 VKRSEDFKAAEPV

-591 AAPFGTVLTPEILDR
+591 AASFGTVLTPEILDR

-636 LVRVRSNP
+636 LVRVRNNP
-644 NLSPATKQAVEGVAM
+644 NLSPATKQAVEGIAM

-680 PTTKEKT
+680 PVSKEKT
-687 NAAPRKPTTPDAN
+687 NAAPRKPTTPNAD
-700 AGKATGTSNANN
+700 AGKATGTSDADS
-712 KPSEQPKKPVR
+712 KQSEQPKKPVR

-735 GTGVAS
+735 GTGVA
-741 GERPAGR
+741 GGKRPAGVSG
-748 APDRQ
+748 DRK
-753 DVGTTPLKPKATAT
+753 DVGKPPLKPEGKPETT
-767 INPRMAKRID
+767 TEFKT
-777 DVEDAQD
+777 E
-784 AAEFAESLETARTRT
+784 AE
-799 REQYDR
+799 
-805 QVKSVW
+805 
-811 PIIERAKKTLRDATY
+811 
-826 PNSLEA
+826 
-832 GAVDFHI
+832 
-839 RQLESVAGQYDA
+839 
-851 LMAGEDFNSTL
+851 
-862 RRFEDVM
+862 
-869 KDLPTDVQRLQD
+869 
-881 AVTALNAPTQPPKS
+881 S
-895 KPKATTTP
+895 KPKVEK
-903 APKATTTSAPKAEKK
+903 KAEPKAEKP
-918 RTSDGEKAEKKTET
+918 RTSGGEKAEKKADT
-932 KPEGKPVIKGVVKD
+932 KPEGKPEGKPEIKGVVKD

-988 QLVAGEIVDPKF
+988 QLVAGQIVDPKF

-1011 GKHAKAYFDSLSDA
+1011 GKHAKAYFNSLSDA

-1040 SEVKTSARLTELNAQ
+1040 SEVKTSARLAELNAQ
-1055 QALARGIQQQMDDEL
+1055 QALARGIQEQMDGEL
-1070 DLVKDAVALTRPLHP
+1070 DLLKDAVALTRPLHP
-1085 AIIAMAKSGN
+1085 AIIAVAKSGN
-1095 LVGAL
+1095 LLGAL
-1100 RMIANQNFGRASM
+1100 RMISNLQLGRAST
-1113 VAGRLSD
+1113 AAQRLSEV
-1120 FIGGTK
+1120 IGGTK
-1126 IQFVGGL
+1126 IKFVKNL

-1146 PKTDTIR
+1146 PKTDTIS
-1153 INSDMVVDLHTFL
+1153 IDAGEVLDLHTLL
-1166 HEITHAATSHVLD
+1166 HEVAHATTSHVLE

-1218 NPEFQSKLSAI
+1218 NPAFQAKLAAI
-1229 NPKGEPISAWQ
+1229 NPKGEPISALQ

-1245 IGNFIRRLMGMETK
+1245 VGNFIRRLMGMDTK
-1259 SPDSALNATDAL
+1259 SPSSALDATDAM
-1271 INQILS
+1271 IDEILS

-1285 DMLYA
+1285 DVLYA
-1290 AAMQGKGAKVLDGL
+1290 AALQGRGGKLLDGL

-1315 AEWKGRIHEFFT
+1315 AEWKGRINEFFT
-1327 GSAPNAIKNIVRSAL
+1327 GTTPNAIKNIVRSAL

-1349 SAQKYIPMA
+1349 AAQKYIPMA
-1358 GKLDILVGERAG
+1358 NKLDVLVGERAG
-1370 SENARSQAIEP
+1370 SENARSQSIEP
-1381 IIERV
+1381 IIDRV
-1386 EKWAKTNSGKVDA
+1386 EKWAKTNSDKLDA
-1399 LNNVIYTSTIEQVD
+1399 LNNVIYTSTLEQVD
-1413 PSKPRSEYAKNPT
+1413 PSKSRATYAKD
-1426 QNAEKLKAWDAMQ
+1426 AEKLKAWDAMQ
-1439 ADWNSLGESGQSVYN
+1439 ADWRTLGESGHSVYN

-1475 DSVIED
+1475 DSAIED
-1481 KGTANKV
+1481 KGTANKI

-1496 FASGSIEPYF
+1496 FASGNIEPYF

-1522 PRYGNKEF
+1522 PRNGNKEF
-1530 YVEAYETSYA
+1530 YVEAYETNYA

-1565 NQINYRKAPAT
+1565 NQINYRRAPAT

-1618 RKGTLGFQHDAIGAL
+1618 RKGTLGFDRHDAIGAL
-1633 RMKTFSLSRQL
+1633 RTKTFSLSRQL

-1669 DEQAVQMMDEL
+1669 QEEAVQYMDEM

-1718 LAQIPLVVMP
+1718 LAQVPLVVMP
-1728 YLGGKYGYGVTSVAI
+1728 YLGGKYGYGVTATAI
-1743 GRATRIFT
+1743 GRASRIFA
-1751 NSGFN
+1751 NSGFD

-1782 YDFSQHP
+1782 YDFAKNP

-1796 LVKVAGARG
+1796 LVKVASARG

-1851 YELELNQMRKDGRKI
+1851 YELELNQMRKDGRKL

-1938 AMKQIAGIYASAA
+1938 AMKQIAGIYGSAA

-1961 FGVAAMIYNIFKGD
+1961 FGIAAMIYNIFKGD

-2016 RDTTTKPSDSVMLSL
+2016 RDTTTKPSDSVLLSL

-2050 KLINEGYTQRGIE
+2050 KLINEGYTERGIE

-2181 AQHMKTSAEM
+2181 AQHMRTTSEM

>member
-1 MALYRVTLPDGSAYQ
+1 MPLYEITAPDGKVYEIEGPAG
-16 VEAPDNAS
+16 AS
-24 EQSLILT
+24 ERDLVLATQRHI
-31 ASQQA
+31 
-36 REQRSADIKRRMAEF
+36 REQQTADIERRRAALM
-51 NRQPE
+51 NRPPE
-56 PIPETTFGGNVKEF
+56 APETTVGGNVKEF

-83 TAGTGIAALLPDE
+83 TAGTGIAALLPDD
-96 TEKSARDKIKEIA
+96 TEKSAREKIKEIA

-117 AAPGYEDS
+117 ASAGYEDS
-125 VARRLSEG
+125 VGRNLG
-133 IGSTLPFFALGPLG
+133 QGLGSTLPFFALGPLG
-147 LAGRAAGAGLGV
+147 LAGRVAGSGLGV
-159 AAGAGEARQAAEAK
+159 AAGAGEAREAAEAK
-173 GVTGEE
+173 GATGSE
-179 RRLATQLGAPTGLLD
+179 RAMATALGAPTGLLD

-269 RKARRAQLGLDKE
+269 RKARRAQFGSDTE
-282 QAPASAPAGEEK
+282 QAPPPAGEERK
-294 KSQAQQLL
+294 RPETQQLL
-302 GYDAQPFTPVIMP
+302 GYDAQPFTPVVLP
-315 DGSVITSRA
+315 DGSVVTSRA
-324 DYDEYQT
+324 EFDEYQKS
-331 GKEAQSRQ
+331 KEGQARQ
-339 RAADVR
+339 READLR
-345 SSDPMAE
+345 SSDPMAD
-352 MSKFDRDL
+352 MSTFDRNL

-370 ETFDE
+370 ETFDQ

-388 TPPEQ
+388 TPREEA
-393 QVDKAAPVVD
+393 VDEAAPVKD

-413 GRTQEQQII
+413 GRTQDQQII
-422 EMIADEKNQ
+422 EMIVDEKNQ
-431 REVDRVKQAADAR
+431 KEVDRVKQAADER
-444 KAEEDKVSETARL
+444 KAAEDKAKETERL
-457 KFESDLAEMDDKI
+457 KFESGLAELDDLI
-470 NRKEQ
+470 SRKEQ
-475 KTSEDRRLQVLLPMI
+475 KSTQERRLQVLLPMI
-490 SNPEIKDVG
+490 SNPEIQNVG
-499 AAFKAELKRQRYA
+499 AAFQAELKRQQFTD
-512 NTELTEREQEL
+512 TELSEREQKLIQRAE
-523 VKRSNDVKAAEPV
+523 DFKAAKPAEPV

-569 PGMGKPKGP
+569 PGMGKPKGA
-578 APQAFSDEELEGQ
+578 APQAFSEEELAGQ
-591 AAPFGTVLTPEILDR
+591 EAAPFGTVLTPEILDR

-631 QVADV
+631 QVAEV

-644 NLSPATKQAVEGVAM
+644 NLSPATKQAIEGVAM

-666 KQGEMFGPRGKVLA
+666 KQGEMFGPRGKVLE
-680 PTTKEKT
+680 PVSSKEKT

-700 AGKATGTSNANN
+700 TGKATGTSDAGG

-723 PASDTTGTKAPT
+723 PAGDTARTEAPAS
-735 GTGVAS
+735 TGVAS
-741 GERPAGR
+741 GERPAGVSGDGK
-748 APDRQ
+748 A
-753 DVGTTPLKPKATAT
+753 VGATPLKT
-767 INPRMAKRID
+767 
-777 DVEDAQD
+777 
-784 AAEFAESLETARTRT
+784 
-799 REQYDR
+799 
-805 QVKSVW
+805 
-811 PIIERAKKTLRDATY
+811 
-826 PNSLEA
+826 
-832 GAVDFHI
+832 
-839 RQLESVAGQYDA
+839 
-851 LMAGEDFNSTL
+851 
-862 RRFEDVM
+862 
-869 KDLPTDVQRLQD
+869 
-881 AVTALNAPTQPPKS
+881 
-895 KPKATTTP
+895 
-903 APKATTTSAPKAEKK
+903 EKK
-918 RTSDGEKAEKKTET
+918 VEVKTEAKTEFKTEAKPEPKKQLTPREILDRAEAAQRAADAKTEKKVEPKTEKKAEKKTET
-932 KPEGKPVIKGVVKD
+932 KPEIKGVVKD

-978 ATKVLNEINS
+978 ASKVLNEINS
-988 QLVAGEIVDPKF
+988 QLMAGQIPDPKF
-1000 GKEGDHVPGMG
+1000 GKEGEHVPGMG
-1011 GKHAKAYFDSLSDA
+1011 GKHAKAYFDSLSA
-1025 DRKALIDRLQYYFIT
+1025 TDRNALIDRLQYYFIT
-1040 SEVKTSARLTELNAQ
+1040 SEVKTAARLAELNAQ
-1055 QALARGIQQQMDDEL
+1055 QALARGIQEQMDGEL
-1070 DLVKDAVALTRPLHP
+1070 DLLKDAVALTRPLHP
-1085 AIIAMAKSGN
+1085 AIIAVAKSGN
-1095 LVGAL
+1095 LLGAL
-1100 RMIANQNFGRASM
+1100 RMISNLQLGRAST
-1113 VAGRLSD
+1113 AAQRLSEV
-1120 FIGGTK
+1120 IGDTK
-1126 IQFVGGL
+1126 IKFVKNL

-1146 PKTDTIR
+1146 PKTDTIS
-1153 INSDMVVDLHTFL
+1153 IDAGEVLDIHTLL
-1166 HEITHAATSHVLD
+1166 HEVTHAATSHVLA

-1218 NPEFQSKLSAI
+1218 NPEFQAKLSAI
-1229 NPKGEPISAWQ
+1229 NPMGAPISAWQ
-1240 RFKTS
+1240 RFKTAV
-1245 IGNFIRRLMGMETK
+1245 GNFMRRLMGMNSKTAG
-1259 SPDSALNATDAL
+1259 SALDATDAL
-1271 INQILS
+1271 INEILS
-1277 PAPESRSG
+1277 PAPETRSG

-1290 AAMQGKGAKVLDGL
+1290 AAMQGKGGKLLDGL
-1304 SQSYHELPYIN
+1304 SESYHKLPYIN
-1315 AEWKGRIHEFFT
+1315 EEWKGRTHEFFT
-1327 GSAPNAIKNIVRSAL
+1327 GSAPNAIKNVVRSAL

-1349 SAQKYIPMA
+1349 VAKKYIPMA
-1358 GKLDILVGERAG
+1358 GKLDVLVGERSGA
-1370 SENARSQAIEP
+1370 ENARSQAIEP

-1399 LNNVIYTSTIEQVD
+1399 LNNVIYTSTLEQVD
-1413 PSKPRSEYAKNPT
+1413 PSKPRATYAKD
-1426 QNAEKLKAWDAMQ
+1426 AEKLKAWDAMQ
-1439 ADWNSLGESGQSVYN
+1439 ADWRSLGESGHSVYN

-1475 DSVIED
+1475 DSALED

-1496 FASGSIEPYF
+1496 FASGQIEPYF

-1513 YWLSYSAVD
+1513 YWLSYSAAD
-1522 PRYGNKEF
+1522 PRNGNKEF

-1540 RDQAIKELKAD
+1540 REQAIKELKAD
-1551 PKAKADDIQKFANA
+1551 PSAKADDIQKFANA

-1589 KVDAEVTEE
+1589 KVNADVTEE

-1633 RMKTFSLSRQL
+1633 RTKTFSLSRQL

-1669 DEQAVQMMDEL
+1669 NEQAVEYMDEL

-1718 LAQIPLVVMP
+1718 LAQVPLVVMP

-1751 NSGFN
+1751 NSGFD
-1756 REVEMLVPTDKGEKK
+1756 REVEMLVPTDKGEKT
-1771 VKVRAFPSMDN
+1771 VKVRAFPSIDN
-1782 YDFSQHP
+1782 YDFSKNP

-1820 DNSLL
+1820 ENNLL

-1845 VALIAA
+1845 IALVSA
-1851 YELELNQMRKDGRKI
+1851 YELELNQMRKNGRKI

-1897 AQGPLGKVL
+1897 AQGPLGRVL

-1918 MLFKTARDALKN
+1918 MLFKTARDALKDQDP
-1930 EDEKVRKA
+1930 EVRKA
-1938 AMKQIAGIYASAA
+1938 AMKQIAGIYGSAA

-1975 DDDDMDTAARKWMGE
+1975 EDDDMDTAARKWMGE

-2038 VLGVASRMERGL
+2038 VLGVASRVERGL

-2063 QMLPSAMGNML
+2063 QMLPSAIGNML
-2074 KAMRFGTEG
+2074 KATRFGTEG
-2083 ANTLRGDPITGDLG
+2083 ANTLRGDPITGELG
-2097 YWNTFAQ
+2097 PWNTFAQ

-2123 KNIERKTM
+2123 KNIERKTL

-2143 ATRNGDGQERAEVLK
+2143 ATRNGDGQERAAVLQ

-2181 AQHMKTSAEM
+2181 AQHMKTSSEM
-2191 YHGITINKSLRPELM
+2191 YHGITLNKSLRPELM
-2206 RNIRE
+2206 RRIRE
-2211 YDDEDEE
+2211 YDDEEEE

>member
-31 ASQQA
+31 AARQA
-36 REQRSADIKRRMAEF
+36 REQQTTDIQRRMAEF
-51 NRQPE
+51 RNQPE
-56 PIPETTFGGNVKEF
+56 PTPETTVGGNVKEF

-96 TEKSARDKIKEIA
+96 TEKSAREKIKEIA

-117 AAPGYEDS
+117 AGAGYEDS
-125 VARRLSEG
+125 IGRNLG
-133 IGSTLPFFALGPLG
+133 QGLGSTLPFFALGPLG

-159 AAGAGEARQAAEAK
+159 AAGAGEARESAEAK
-173 GVTGEE
+173 GATGEE
-179 RRLATQLGAPTGLLD
+179 RRTATMLGAPTGLLD
-194 ILAPQIKPFKSIMGT
+194 ILAPEIKPFKSLMGT
-209 AVARGGVEGAT
+209 AVARGGIEGAT

-234 VYDPSQEILVGSG
+234 VYDPKQEIFVGAG

-262 IIDMTIG
+262 IVDMTIG
-269 RKARRAQLGLDKE
+269 RKARRAHLGLDKE
-282 QAPASAPAGEEK
+282 QAPPPAGEERK
-294 KSQAQQLL
+294 QEPQQLL
-302 GYDAQPFTPVIMP
+302 GYESKPFTPVIMP

-331 GKEAQSRQ
+331 GKQAQSRQ
-339 RAADVR
+339 READLR
-345 SSDPMAE
+345 SSDPMAG
-352 MSKFDRDL
+352 MSEFDRNL

-388 TPPEQ
+388 TPREEA
-393 QVDKAAPVVD
+393 VDEAAPVKD

-431 REVDRVKQAADAR
+431 KEVDRVKQAADER
-444 KAEEDKVSETARL
+444 KATEDKASETARL

-490 SNPEIKDVG
+490 NNPDIKNVG
-499 AAFKAELKRQRYA
+499 AAFRAELKRQRYA

-523 VKRSNDVKAAEPV
+523 VKRSEDFKAAEPV
-536 APEVEPSAPAQNQ
+536 APEVEPSAPAQNKS
-549 AMEAL
+549 MEAL

-569 PGMGKPKGP
+569 PGMGKPKGA
-578 APQAFSDEELEGQ
+578 APQAFSEEELEGQ

-644 NLSPATKQAVEGVAM
+644 NLSPATKQAIEGVAM

-666 KQGEMFGPRGKVLA
+666 KQGEMFGPRGKVLE
-680 PTTKEKT
+680 PVSKEKT
-687 NAAPRKPTTPDAN
+687 NAAPRKPTTPNTD
-700 AGKATGTSNANN
+700 AGKATGTSDAGS

-723 PASDTTGTKAPT
+723 PASDTAGTKAPT
-735 GTGVAS
+735 STGVAS
-741 GERPAGR
+741 GERPAGVSG
-748 APDRQ
+748 DRKT
-753 DVGTTPLKPKATAT
+753 VGEPPLKKAE
-767 INPRMAKRID
+767 AK
-777 DVEDAQD
+777 VESKP
-784 AAEFAESLETARTRT
+784 EGKPEGKPETTT
-799 REQYDR
+799 
-805 QVKSVW
+805 K
-811 PIIERAKKTLRDATY
+811 
-826 PNSLEA
+826 
-832 GAVDFHI
+832 
-839 RQLESVAGQYDA
+839 
-851 LMAGEDFNSTL
+851 
-862 RRFEDVM
+862 FET
-869 KDLPTDVQRLQD
+869 KPET
-881 AVTALNAPTQPPKS
+881 TTTS
-895 KPKATTTP
+895 KPKATT
-903 APKATTTSAPKAEKK
+903 APKATPKA
-918 RTSDGEKAEKKTET
+918 ET
-932 KPEGKPVIKGVVKD
+932 KPEGKPEGKPEIKGVVKD

-988 QLVAGEIVDPKF
+988 QLMAGQIVDPKF

-1040 SEVKTSARLTELNAQ
+1040 SEVKTSARLAELNAQ
-1055 QALARGIQQQMDDEL
+1055 QAMTRAIEEQMDGKL
-1070 DLVKDAVALTRPLHP
+1070 DLLADAVALTRPLHP
-1085 AIIAMAKSGN
+1085 AIVAVAKSGN
-1095 LVGAL
+1095 LLGAL
-1100 RMIANQNFGRASM
+1100 RMISNLNLGRAST
-1113 VAGRLSD
+1113 AAQRLSEV
-1120 FIGGTK
+1120 IGTTK
-1126 IQFVGGL
+1126 IKFVKNL

-1146 PKTDTIR
+1146 PKTDTIS
-1153 INSDMVVDLHTFL
+1153 INAGETLDIHTLL
-1166 HEITHAATSHVLD
+1166 HEVTHAATSHVLD

-1206 QSLDEFVAEAFS
+1206 QSLEEFVAEAFS

-1240 RFKTS
+1240 RFKTAV
-1245 IGNFIRRLMGMETK
+1245 GNFMRRLMGMDTK
-1259 SPDSALNATDAL
+1259 SPSSALDATDAM
-1271 INQILS
+1271 INEILS

-1304 SQSYHELPYIN
+1304 SERYHNLPYIN
-1315 AEWKGRIHEFFT
+1315 EEWKGRTHEFFT

-1349 SAQKYIPMA
+1349 VAKKYIPMA
-1358 GKLDILVGERAG
+1358 GKLDVLVGERSGA
-1370 SENARSQAIEP
+1370 ENARSQAIEP

-1386 EKWAKTNSGKVDA
+1386 EKWAKTNSDKVDA
-1399 LNNVIYTSTIEQVD
+1399 LNNVVYTSTTEQVD
-1413 PSKPRSEYAKNPT
+1413 PSKPRSEYAKNPA
-1426 QNAEKLKAWDAMQ
+1426 QNADKLKAWDAMQ
-1439 ADWNSLGESGQSVYN
+1439 ADWRSLGESGQSVYN
-1454 QMRDTYKKMYEQV
+1454 QMRDTYKKMYDQV

-1475 DSVIED
+1475 DSAIDD

-1540 RDQAIKELKAD
+1540 RDQAIKELRAD

-1589 KVDAEVTEE
+1589 KVDANVTEE

-1633 RMKTFSLSRQL
+1633 RTKTFSLSRQL

-1669 DEQAVQMMDEL
+1669 DEQAVQYMDEL

-1718 LAQIPLVVMP
+1718 LAQVPLVVMP
-1728 YLGGKYGYGVTSVAI
+1728 YLGGKYGYGVTSVAL
-1743 GRATRIFT
+1743 GRAARIFS
-1751 NSGFN
+1751 NSGFD
-1756 REVEMLVPTDKGEKK
+1756 REVEMLVPTDKGEKMVK
-1771 VKVRAFPSMDN
+1771 VKAFPSMDN
-1782 YDFSQHP
+1782 YDFSKHP

-1805 QLNRSQVYDILDVGE
+1805 QLNRSQIYDILDVGE
-1820 DNSLL
+1820 ENNLL

-1851 YELELNQMRKDGRKI
+1851 YELELNQMRKKGRTL

-1918 MLFKTARDALKN
+1918 MLFKTARDALKDQDP
-1930 EDEKVRKA
+1930 EVRKA
-1938 AMKQIAGIYASAA
+1938 AMKQIAGIYGSAA

-1961 FGVAAMIYNIFKGD
+1961 FGIAAMVYNIFKGD

-2038 VLGVASRMERGL
+2038 VLGVASRVERGL
-2050 KLINEGYTQRGIE
+2050 KLINEGHTERGIE
-2063 QMLPSAMGNML
+2063 QMLPSAIGNMM

-2083 ANTLRGDPITGDLG
+2083 ANTLRGDPITGEIG
-2097 YWNTFAQ
+2097 PWNTFAQ

-2112 YTRQLEINSSL
+2112 YTRQLEINSSI
-2123 KNIERKTM
+2123 KNVERKTM

-2143 ATRNGDGQERAEVLK
+2143 ATRNGDMKERADVLQ

-2171 ITPDTIDNSM
+2171 ITPDTIDSSM
-2181 AQHMKTSAEM
+2181 AQHMTTSAEM
-2191 YHGITINKSLRPELM
+2191 YHGITLNKSLRPELM

-2211 YDDEDEE
+2211 YDDNEE

>member
-31 ASQQA
+31 ASRQA
-36 REQRSADIKRRMAEF
+36 REQQSADLQKRMADF
-51 NRQPE
+51 RNQPE
-56 PIPETTFGGNVKEF
+56 PAPETTFGGNVKEF

-125 VARRLSEG
+125 VARKLSEG

-147 LAGRAAGAGLGV
+147 PAARVAAGGLGV
-159 AAGAGEARQAAEAK
+159 AAGAGEAREAAEAK
-173 GVTGEE
+173 GATGEE
-179 RRLATQLGAPTGLLD
+179 RRLATQLGAPTGLFDL
-194 ILAPQIKPFKSIMGT
+194 LAPQIKAYKSLLVT
-209 AVARGGVEGAT
+209 ASARGGVEGLT
-220 EAAQKI
+220 EAAQKV

-234 VYDPSQEILVGSG
+234 VYDPQQEILVGSG

-262 IIDMTIG
+262 IVDMTIG

-282 QAPASAPAGEEK
+282 QAPPPAGEERK
-294 KSQAQQLL
+294 PETQQLL

-331 GKEAQSRQ
+331 GKQAQSEQ
-339 RAADVR
+339 RAKDIR
-345 SSDPMAE
+345 TSDPMAGV
-352 MSKFDRDL
+352 SDFNRDL

-370 ETFDE
+370 ETFDQ
-375 VQPDLFGDVLPPK
+375 VQPDLFGDTLPPK

-393 QVDKAAPVVD
+393 QVDEAAPVKD

-431 REVDRVKQAADAR
+431 KEVDRVKQAADAR
-444 KAEEDKVSETARL
+444 KATEDKANETERL
-457 KFESDLAEMDDKI
+457 KFESDLAELDDKI

-475 KTSEDRRLQVLLPMI
+475 RTSEDRRLQVLLPMI
-490 SNPEIKDVG
+490 SNPDIKDVG

-569 PGMGKPKGP
+569 PGMGKPKGA

-606 TGLPKQSGFYKQLLN
+606 TGLPKQSGFYKQLLG

-680 PTTKEKT
+680 PATKEKT

-700 AGKATGTSNANN
+700 AGKATGTSDAGS
-712 KPSEQPKKPVR
+712 KQSEQPKKPVR
-723 PASDTTGTKAPT
+723 PASDTAGTKAPT
-735 GTGVAS
+735 GTGVAG
-741 GERPAGR
+741 GERPAGVSG
-748 APDRQ
+748 DRK
-753 DVGTTPLKPKATAT
+753 DVGKPPLKTEKKPEPTTK
-767 INPRMAKRID
+767 
-777 DVEDAQD
+777 
-784 AAEFAESLETARTRT
+784 FET
-799 REQYDR
+799 
-805 QVKSVW
+805 
-811 PIIERAKKTLRDATY
+811 
-826 PNSLEA
+826 
-832 GAVDFHI
+832 
-839 RQLESVAGQYDA
+839 
-851 LMAGEDFNSTL
+851 
-862 RRFEDVM
+862 
-869 KDLPTDVQRLQD
+869 
-881 AVTALNAPTQPPKS
+881 
-895 KPKATTTP
+895 KPKATTAPKTTA
-903 APKATTTSAPKAEKK
+903 APKATAAPKTTTTSAPKA
-918 RTSDGEKAEKKTET
+918 TPKADTKSEG
-932 KPEGKPVIKGVVKD
+932 KPEGKPEIKGVVKD

-952 LASEDKAKAIDFLA
+952 LAKEDKPKAIDFLA

-988 QLVAGEIVDPKF
+988 QLTAGQIVDPKF
-1000 GKEGDHVPGMG
+1000 GKEGAFVPGMG
-1011 GKHAKAYFDSLSDA
+1011 GKHAEAYFNSLSDT
-1025 DRKALIDRLQYYFIT
+1025 DRKALIDRLQHYFIT
-1040 SEVKTSARLTELNAQ
+1040 SEVKTAARLAELNAK
-1055 QALARGIQQQMDDEL
+1055 QALDRAVQQQMDDEL
-1070 DLVKDAVALTRPLHP
+1070 DLLADAVALTRPLHP
-1085 AIIAMAKSGN
+1085 AIIAVAKSGN
-1095 LVGAL
+1095 LLGAL
-1100 RMIANQNFGRASM
+1100 RMIANQNLGRAST
-1113 VAGRLSD
+1113 AAQRLSEV
-1120 FIGGTK
+1120 IGDTK
-1126 IQFVGGL
+1126 IKFVKNL

-1146 PKTDTIR
+1146 PKTDTIS
-1153 INSDMVVDLHTFL
+1153 INANEVFDLHTLL
-1166 HEITHAATSHVLD
+1166 HEVTHATTSHVLE

-1206 QSLDEFVAEAFS
+1206 QSLEEFVAEAFS
-1218 NPEFQSKLSAI
+1218 NPAFQAKLAAI

-1240 RFKTS
+1240 RFKTTV
-1245 IGNFIRRLMGMETK
+1245 GNFIRRLMGMETK
-1259 SPDSALNATDAL
+1259 SPDSALNATDAM
-1271 INQILS
+1271 INEILS
-1277 PAPESRSG
+1277 PAPEFRSG
-1285 DMLYA
+1285 DVLYA
-1290 AAMQGKGAKVLDGL
+1290 AALQGKGAEVLDALGE
-1304 SQSYHELPYIN
+1304 SYRKLPYIN
-1315 AEWKGRIHEFFT
+1315 AEWKGRIDEFFT
-1327 GSAPNAIKNIVRSAL
+1327 GTTPNTVKNIVRSAL

-1349 SAQKYIPMA
+1349 AAKKYIPMA
-1358 GKLDILVGERAG
+1358 GKLDVLVGERSG
-1370 SENARSQAIEP
+1370 SENARSQSIEP

-1386 EKWAKTNSGKVDA
+1386 EKWAKTNSNKVDA
-1399 LNNVIYTSTIEQVD
+1399 LNNVIYTSTLEQVD
-1413 PSKPRSEYAKNPT
+1413 PSKPRATYAKD
-1426 QNAEKLKAWDAMQ
+1426 AEKLKAWDAMQ
-1439 ADWNSLGESGQSVYN
+1439 ADWRTLGESGHSVYN

-1475 DSVIED
+1475 DSAIED

-1496 FASGSIEPYF
+1496 FASGNIEPYF

-1513 YWLSYSAVD
+1513 KWLSYSAVD
-1522 PRYGNKEF
+1522 PRNGNREF
-1530 YVEAYETSYA
+1530 YVEAYENNYA
-1540 RDQAIKELKAD
+1540 REEAIRELKAD
-1551 PKAKADDIQKFANA
+1551 PKAKADDIQKFVNV
-1565 NQINYRKAPAT
+1565 NQINYRRAPAT

-1618 RKGTLGFQHDAIGAL
+1618 RKGTLGFDRHDAIGAL
-1633 RMKTFSLSRQL
+1633 RTKTFSLSRQL
-1644 SNMEYGQKFEK
+1644 SNMEYGQKFEQ
-1655 LRAEIKD
+1655 LRTEIKD

-1669 DEQAVQMMDEL
+1669 QEEAVQYMEEM

-1718 LAQIPLVVMP
+1718 LAQVPLVVMP
-1728 YLGGKYGYGVTSVAI
+1728 YLGGKYGYGVTATAL
-1743 GRATRIFT
+1743 GRASRIFA
-1751 NSGFN
+1751 NSGFD

-1782 YDFSQHP
+1782 YDFSKEP
-1789 ELKHLET
+1789 KLKHLET
-1796 LVKVAGARG
+1796 LVKVASTRG

-1851 YELELNQMRKDGRKI
+1851 YELELNQMRKDGRTL

-1961 FGVAAMIYNIFKGD
+1961 FGVAAMVYNIFKGD

-2016 RDTTTKPSDSVMLSL
+2016 RDTTTKPSDSVLLSL

-2050 KLINEGYTQRGIE
+2050 NLINEGYTQRGIE
-2063 QMLPSAMGNML
+2063 QMLPSALGNGL
-2074 KAMRFGTEG
+2074 KSIRFGTEG

-2143 ATRNGDGQERAEVLK
+2143 ATRNGDGQERASVLQ

>member
-748 APDRQ
+748 APDRK
-753 DVGTTPLKPKATAT
+753 DVGTTPLKTESKSAPKPESTTKFETKPEATT
-767 INPRMAKRID
+767 
-777 DVEDAQD
+777 
-784 AAEFAESLETARTRT
+784 
-799 REQYDR
+799 
-805 QVKSVW
+805 
-811 PIIERAKKTLRDATY
+811 
-826 PNSLEA
+826 
-832 GAVDFHI
+832 
-839 RQLESVAGQYDA
+839 
-851 LMAGEDFNSTL
+851 
-862 RRFEDVM
+862 
-869 KDLPTDVQRLQD
+869 
-881 AVTALNAPTQPPKS
+881 S
-895 KPKATTTP
+895 KPKATTTSAP
-903 APKATTTSAPKAEKK
+903 KATTTSAPKATTTSAPKATTTSAPKAEKK

>member
-1 MALYRVTLPDGSAYQ
+1 MPLYEITAPDGKVYEIEGPAG
-16 VEAPDNAS
+16 AS
-24 EQSLILT
+24 ERDLVLATQRHI
-31 ASQQA
+31 
-36 REQRSADIKRRMAEF
+36 REQQTEDIARRRAALS
-51 NRQPE
+51 RQPE
-56 PIPETTFGGNVKEF
+56 PTPETTFGGNVKEL

-96 TEKSARDKIKEIA
+96 TEKSAREKIKEIA

-125 VARRLSEG
+125 VTRKLSEG

-147 LAGRAAGAGLGV
+147 PAARVVAGGLGV
-159 AAGAGEARQAAEAK
+159 AAGAGEAREAAEAK
-173 GVTGEE
+173 GATGEE
-179 RRLATQLGAPTGLLD
+179 RRLATQLGAPTGLFDL
-194 ILAPQIKPFKSIMGT
+194 LAPQIKPFKSLLVT
-209 AVARGGVEGAT
+209 ASARGGVEGLT
-220 EAAQKI
+220 EAAQKV

-234 VYDPSQEILVGSG
+234 VYDPQQEILVGSG

-253 AGVGALASL
+253 AGVGALTSL
-262 IIDMTIG
+262 IVDMTIG

-282 QAPASAPAGEEK
+282 QVPPPAGEEK
-294 KSQAQQLL
+294 RTETQQLL

-331 GKEAQSRQ
+331 GKQAQSRQ
-339 RAADVR
+339 READLR
-345 SSDPMAE
+345 SSDPMAG
-352 MSKFDRDL
+352 MSEFDRNL

-375 VQPDLFGDVLPPK
+375 VQPDLFGDTLPPK
-388 TPPEQ
+388 TPREQ
-393 QVDKAAPVVD
+393 QVDEAAPVKD

-431 REVDRVKQAADAR
+431 KEVDRVKQAADAR

-475 KTSEDRRLQVLLPMI
+475 KSTEDRRLQVLLPMI
-490 SNPEIKDVG
+490 SNPDIKNVG
-499 AAFKAELKRQRYA
+499 AAFQAELKRQRYA
-512 NTELTEREQEL
+512 NTTLTEREQEL
-523 VKRSNDVKAAEPV
+523 VKRSEDFKAAEPA

-631 QVADV
+631 LVADV

-644 NLSPATKQAVEGVAM
+644 NLSPATKQAIEGVAM

-680 PTTKEKT
+680 PVSKEKT
-687 NAAPRKPTTPDAN
+687 NAAPRKPTTPDAD
-700 AGKATGTSNANN
+700 AGKATGTSDADS
-712 KPSEQPKKPVR
+712 KQSEQPKKPVR

-748 APDRQ
+748 APDGKT
-753 DVGTTPLKPKATAT
+753 VGKPPLKP
-767 INPRMAKRID
+767 
-777 DVEDAQD
+777 
-784 AAEFAESLETARTRT
+784 ESKPEGKPETTT
-799 REQYDR
+799 
-805 QVKSVW
+805 K
-811 PIIERAKKTLRDATY
+811 
-826 PNSLEA
+826 
-832 GAVDFHI
+832 
-839 RQLESVAGQYDA
+839 
-851 LMAGEDFNSTL
+851 
-862 RRFEDVM
+862 FET
-869 KDLPTDVQRLQD
+869 KPET
-881 AVTALNAPTQPPKS
+881 TTTS
-895 KPKATTTP
+895 KPKTT
-903 APKATTTSAPKAEKK
+903 ATTTSAPKTTTAPKATTAPDAEKK
-918 RTSDGEKAEKKTET
+918 RTSGGEKAEKKTET
-932 KPEGKPVIKGVVKD
+932 KPEGKPEGKPEIKGVVKD

-1011 GKHAKAYFDSLSDA
+1011 GKHAKAYFDSLSDT

-1040 SEVKTSARLTELNAQ
+1040 SEVKTSARLAELNAQ
-1055 QALARGIQQQMDDEL
+1055 QAIARGIQEQMDGEL
-1070 DLVKDAVALTRPLHP
+1070 DLLKDAVALTRPLHP
-1085 AIIAMAKSGN
+1085 AIIAVAKSGN
-1095 LVGAL
+1095 LLGAL
-1100 RMIANQNFGRASM
+1100 RMISNLQLGRAST
-1113 VAGRLSD
+1113 AAQRLSEV
-1120 FIGGTK
+1120 IGGTK
-1126 IQFVGGL
+1126 IKFVKNL
-1133 KNASGQPVAGRYD
+1133 KNASGQLVAGRYD
-1146 PKTDTIR
+1146 PKTDTIS
-1153 INSDMVVDLHTFL
+1153 IDADSMLDIHTVL
-1166 HEITHAATSHVLD
+1166 HEVTHAATSHVLD

-1206 QSLDEFVAEAFS
+1206 QSLEEFVAEAFS

-1245 IGNFIRRLMGMETK
+1245 VGNFIRRLMGMETK

-1304 SQSYHELPYIN
+1304 SERYHNLPYIN
-1315 AEWKGRIHEFFT
+1315 EEWKGRTHEFFT

-1349 SAQKYIPMA
+1349 VAKKYIPMA
-1358 GKLDILVGERAG
+1358 GKLDVLVGERSGA
-1370 SENARSQAIEP
+1370 ENARSQAIEP

-1413 PSKPRSEYAKNPT
+1413 PSKPRSEYAKNPA
-1426 QNAEKLKAWDAMQ
+1426 QNADKLKAWDAMQ
-1439 ADWNSLGESGQSVYN
+1439 ADWKSLGESGQSVYN
-1454 QMRDTYKKMYEQV
+1454 QMRDTYKKMYDQV

-1475 DSVIED
+1475 DSAIDD

-1589 KVDAEVTEE
+1589 KVNADVTEE

-1633 RMKTFSLSRQL
+1633 RTKTFSLSRQL

-1669 DEQAVQMMDEL
+1669 DEQAVQYMDEL

-1718 LAQIPLVVMP
+1718 LAQVPLVVMP

-1751 NSGFN
+1751 NSGFD
-1756 REVEMLVPTDKGEKK
+1756 REVEMLVPTDKGEKTVK
-1771 VKVRAFPSMDN
+1771 VKAFPSIDN
-1782 YDFSQHP
+1782 YDFSKHP

-1805 QLNRSQVYDILDVGE
+1805 QLNRSQIYDILDVGE
-1820 DNSLL
+1820 ENNLL

-1845 VALIAA
+1845 VALISA
-1851 YELELNQMRKDGRKI
+1851 YELELNQMRKKGRTL

-1918 MLFKTARDALKN
+1918 MLFKTARDALKDQDP
-1930 EDEKVRKA
+1930 EVRKA

-1961 FGVAAMIYNIFKGD
+1961 FGVAAMVYNIFKGD

-2016 RDTTTKPSDSVMLSL
+2016 RDTTTRPSDSVMLSL

-2083 ANTLRGDPITGDLG
+2083 ANTLRGDPITGEIG
-2097 YWNTFAQ
+2097 PWNTFAQ

-2112 YTRQLEINSSL
+2112 YTRQLEINSSI

-2143 ATRNGDGQERAEVLK
+2143 ATRNGDAQERSEVLK

-2206 RNIRE
+2206 RNVRE

>member
-31 ASQQA
+31 ASRQA
-36 REQRSADIKRRMAEF
+36 REQQSADLRKRMTEF
-51 NRQPE
+51 RNQPE
-56 PIPETTFGGNVKEF
+56 PTPQTTFGGNVKEF

-96 TEKSARDKIKEIA
+96 TEKSAREKIKEIA
-109 GIAKKPFE
+109 GVAKKPFE

-125 VARRLSEG
+125 VTRKLSEG

-147 LAGRAAGAGLGV
+147 PAARVVAGGLGV
-159 AAGAGEARQAAEAK
+159 AAGAGEAREAAEAK
-173 GVTGEE
+173 GATGEE
-179 RRLATQLGAPTGLLD
+179 RRLATQLGAPTGLFDL
-194 ILAPQIKPFKSIMGT
+194 LAPQIKAFKSLLVT
-209 AVARGGVEGAT
+209 ASARGGFEGLT
-220 EAAQKI
+220 EAAQKV

-262 IIDMTIG
+262 IVDMTIG
-269 RKARRAQLGLDKE
+269 RKARRAQLGLDKG
-282 QAPASAPAGEEK
+282 QTPPPAGEEK
-294 KSQAQQLL
+294 KQQSQQLL
-302 GYDAQPFTPVIMP
+302 GYDSKPFTPVIMP

-324 DYDEYQT
+324 DYDEYQA
-331 GKEAQSRQ
+331 GKEADSRQ
-339 RAADVR
+339 REKDIR
-345 SSDPMAE
+345 TSDPMAGRSE
-352 MSKFDRDL
+352 FERNL
-360 ARSGKQAALQ
+360 ALRGKEAALA
-370 ETFDE
+370 ETFAQEPEKGQLGFPGMERADGTVE
-375 VQPDLFGDVLPPK
+375 VPGRGRVAPKAIAEATAETTTAKEPTAFPK
-388 TPPEQ
+388 TLNVQ
-393 QVDKAAPVVD
+393 QVVEMTDEQLQAQLFNINLKDSVWKLVKNELETRKTRPNRQDTQTRDMIDELENKQLEQLQKAGD
-403 ERQGELPLVG
+403 
-413 GRTQEQQII
+413 QE
-422 EMIADEKNQ
+422 ATK
-431 REVDRVKQAADAR
+431 A
-444 KAEEDKVSETARL
+444 KAEKARL

-470 NRKEQ
+470 TRKEQ
-475 KTSEDRRLQVLLPMI
+475 KSTEDSRLQVLLPMI
-490 SNPEIKDVG
+490 SNPNVKDVG
-499 AAFKAELKRQRYA
+499 AAFQAELKRQRFTDT
-512 NTELTEREQEL
+512 NLTEREQEL
-523 VKRSNDVKAAEPV
+523 IKRAEDFKAAEPV
-536 APEVEPSAPAQNQ
+536 EPDKPVTPEVEPSAPAQNQ

-569 PGMGKPKGP
+569 PGMGKPKGA

-591 AAPFGTVLTPEILDR
+591 TAPFGTVLTPEMLDR
-606 TGLPKQSGFYKQLLN
+606 TGLPKQSGFYKQLVG

-631 QVADV
+631 QVASV

-644 NLSPATKQAVEGVAM
+644 NLSSATKKAIEGVAM

-687 NAAPRKPTTPDAN
+687 NAAPRKSTTPDAD
-700 AGKATGTSNANN
+700 ADKATGTSDADN
-712 KPSEQPKKPVR
+712 KPSEQPKKSVR
-723 PASDTTGTKAPT
+723 PTRNSKRTKAPAS
-735 GTGVAS
+735 TGVAS
-741 GERPAGR
+741 SEQPAGVSG
-748 APDRQ
+748 DRK
-753 DVGTTPLKPKATAT
+753 DVGKPPLRKKKKAKAAPKAEEKPETKPET
-767 INPRMAKRID
+767 KP
-777 DVEDAQD
+777 EDTTK
-784 AAEFAESLETARTRT
+784 FETT
-799 REQYDR
+799 
-805 QVKSVW
+805 
-811 PIIERAKKTLRDATY
+811 
-826 PNSLEA
+826 
-832 GAVDFHI
+832 
-839 RQLESVAGQYDA
+839 
-851 LMAGEDFNSTL
+851 
-862 RRFEDVM
+862 
-869 KDLPTDVQRLQD
+869 
-881 AVTALNAPTQPPKS
+881 S
-895 KPKATTTP
+895 KPKAKKVVRK
-903 APKATTTSAPKAEKK
+903 KAAPKAEVK
-918 RTSDGEKAEKKTET
+918 SET
-932 KPEGKPVIKGVVKD
+932 APESKPEGKPEGKPEIKGVVKD

-952 LASEDKAKAIDFLA
+952 LASEDKDKAIDFLA

-988 QLVAGEIVDPKF
+988 QLVAGQIVDPKF
-1000 GKEGDHVPGMG
+1000 GKEGAFVPGMG
-1011 GKHAKAYFDSLSDA
+1011 GKHAEAYFNSLSDA

-1040 SEVKTSARLTELNAQ
+1040 SEVKTAARLNELNAQ
-1055 QALARGIQQQMDDEL
+1055 QAITRAIEQQMDV
-1070 DLVKDAVALTRPLHP
+1070 DLLKDVGPLARPLHP
-1085 AIIAMAKSGN
+1085 AIVAMLKSGN

-1100 RMIANQNFGRASM
+1100 RMIANQNMGRASAI
-1113 VAGRLSD
+1113 AGRLSD
-1120 FIGGTK
+1120 VLNGVEVEVVDFETK
-1126 IQFVGGL
+1126 NPTGMLKRFLTKQPEAVDAKGAYGSLDGKRVILLNSTGGL
-1133 KNASGQPVAGRYD
+1133 D
-1146 PKTDTIR
+1146 IWT
-1153 INSDMVVDLHTFL
+1153 LL
-1166 HEITHAATSHVLD
+1166 HESTHAATANILN

-1191 LYNNVKGSLD
+1191 LYNNVKDSLD
-1201 TAYGA
+1201 TAYGTE
-1206 QSLDEFVAEAFS
+1206 SVKEFVAEAFS
-1218 NPEFQSKLSAI
+1218 NPEFQAKLAAI
-1229 NPKGEPISAWQ
+1229 NPKGEKITALQ
-1240 RFKTS
+1240 RFTRSVGNYLRQLVGMPMKEFNTALS
-1245 IGNFIRRLMGMETK
+1245 SADYMIEAIIKGKYIG
-1259 SPDSALNATDAL
+1259 
-1271 INQILS
+1271 
-1277 PAPESRSG
+1277 SG
-1285 DMLYA
+1285 DLETVSLLR
-1290 AAMQGKGAKVLDGL
+1290 KGGALLDGL

-1315 AEWKGRIHEFFT
+1315 AEWKGRIDEFFT
-1327 GSAPNAIKNIVRSAL
+1327 GTTPNTIKNIVRSAL

-1349 SAQKYIPMA
+1349 VAQKYIPMA
-1358 GKLDILVGERAG
+1358 GKLDVLVGERSG
-1370 SENARSQAIEP
+1370 SENARSQSIEP

-1386 EKWAKTNSGKVDA
+1386 EKWAKTNSDKVDA
-1399 LNNVIYTSTIEQVD
+1399 LNNVIYTSTLEQVD
-1413 PSKPRSEYAKNPT
+1413 PSKSRATYAKD
-1426 QNAEKLKAWDAMQ
+1426 AEKLKAWDSLQ
-1439 ADWNSLGESGQSVYN
+1439 ADWRTLGESGHSVYN

-1481 KGTANKV
+1481 KGTANKI
-1488 KAEVYQRL
+1488 KAEIYQRL
-1496 FASGSIEPYF
+1496 FASGHIEPYF
-1506 PLTRSGK
+1506 PLTRSGNK
-1513 YWLSYSAVD
+1513 WLSYSAVD
-1522 PRYGNKEF
+1522 PRNGNREF
-1530 YVEAYETSYA
+1530 YVEAYESNYA
-1540 RDQAIKELKAD
+1540 REEAIRELKAD
-1551 PKAKADDIQKFANA
+1551 PKAKADDIQKFVNV

-1589 KVDAEVTEE
+1589 KVNAEVTEE

-1633 RMKTFSLSRQL
+1633 RTKTFSLSRQL

-1655 LRAEIKD
+1655 LRTEIKD

-1669 DEQAVQMMDEL
+1669 QEEAVQYMGEI
-1680 DARIDYAISPNVPQW
+1680 DARIDYAISPNIPQW

-1707 LGFNVS
+1707 LGFNIS

-1718 LAQIPLVVMP
+1718 LAQVPLVVMP
-1728 YLGGKYGYGVTSVAI
+1728 YLGGKYGYSATTRAI
-1743 GRATRIFT
+1743 GRATRIYT
-1751 NSGFN
+1751 SSGFS
-1756 REVEMLVPTDKGEKK
+1756 REAEMLVPTDKGEKK

-1782 YDFSQHP
+1782 RDYSKEP

-1796 LVKVAGARG
+1796 LVKVAAARG
-1805 QLNRSQVYDILDVGE
+1805 QLNRSQTYDILDVSE

-1851 YELELNQMRKDGRKI
+1851 YELELQKLIGAGKKLDTAT
-1866 DAKAEQEAADYA
+1866 AKQQQEAADYA

-1961 FGVAAMIYNIFKGD
+1961 FGVAAMVYNIFKGD

-2038 VLGVASRMERGL
+2038 VLGVASRVERGL
-2050 KLINEGYTQRGIE
+2050 KLINEGHTERGIE
-2063 QMLPSAMGNML
+2063 QMLPSAMGNMM
-2074 KAMRFGTEG
+2074 KAFRFGTEG

-2104 FFGFAPAE
+2104 IFGFAPAE
-2112 YTRQLEINSSL
+2112 YTRQLEISSAV
-2123 KNIERKTM
+2123 KQGERKTL
-2131 EDRTKLLRNFYI
+2131 EARTKLLRNFYI
-2143 ATRNGDGQERAEVLK
+2143 ATRNGDGQERASVMQ
-2158 KMLDFNKK
+2158 KMLEFNKK
-2166 HPTAA
+2166 HPTYP
-2171 ITPDTIDNSM
+2171 ISPDTIDNSM
-2181 AQHMKTSAEM
+2181 AQHMRTTSQM

-2211 YDDEDEE
+2211 YDDDED

>member
-1 MALYRVTLPDGSAYQ
+1 MPLYEITAPDGKVYEIEGPAG
-16 VEAPDNAS
+16 AS
-24 EQSLILT
+24 ERDLVLATQRHI
-31 ASQQA
+31 
-36 REQRSADIKRRMAEF
+36 REQQTEDIARRRAALS
-51 NRQPE
+51 RQPE
-56 PIPETTFGGNVKEF
+56 PTPETTFGGNVKEF

-83 TAGTGIAALLPDE
+83 TAGTGIAALLPDD
-96 TEKSARDKIKEIA
+96 TEKSAREKIKEIA

-117 AAPGYEDS
+117 AGAGYEDS
-125 VARRLSEG
+125 IGRNLG
-133 IGSTLPFFALGPLG
+133 QGLGSTLPFFALGPLG
-147 LAGRAAGAGLGV
+147 LAGRAVGSGLGV
-159 AAGAGEARQAAEAK
+159 AAGAGEAREAAEAK
-173 GVTGEE
+173 GATGSE
-179 RRLATQLGAPTGLLD
+179 RAMATALGAPTGLLD
-194 ILAPQIKPFKSIMGT
+194 ILAPQIKPFKSLMGT
-209 AVARGGVEGAT
+209 AVARGGIEGAT

-262 IIDMTIG
+262 IVDMTIG
-269 RKARRAQLGLDKE
+269 RKARRAQLGLDTE
-282 QAPASAPAGEEK
+282 QAPPPAGEEK
-294 KSQAQQLL
+294 KPQAQQLL

-331 GKEAQSRQ
+331 GKQAQSRQ
-339 RAADVR
+339 READLR
-345 SSDPMAE
+345 SSDPMAG
-352 MSKFDRDL
+352 MSEFDRNL

-370 ETFDE
+370 ETFDQ
-375 VQPDLFGDVLPPK
+375 VQPDLFGEVLPPS
-388 TPPEQ
+388 TPREQ
-393 QVDKAAPVVD
+393 QVDEAAPVKD

-431 REVDRVKQAADAR
+431 KEVDRVKQAADAR

-475 KTSEDRRLQVLLPMI
+475 KSTEDRRLQVLLPMI
-490 SNPEIKDVG
+490 SNPDIKNVG
-499 AAFKAELKRQRYA
+499 AAFQAELKRQRYA

-523 VKRSNDVKAAEPV
+523 VKRSDDFKAAEPAPPV
-536 APEVEPSAPAQNQ
+536 APEIEPSAPAQNKS
-549 AMEAL
+549 MEAL

-631 QVADV
+631 LVADV

-644 NLSPATKQAVEGVAM
+644 NLSPATKQAIEGVAM

-680 PTTKEKT
+680 PVSKEKT
-687 NAAPRKPTTPDAN
+687 NAAPRKPTTPNADAD
-700 AGKATGTSNANN
+700 KATGTSDADS
-712 KPSEQPKKPVR
+712 KQSEQPKKPVR

-741 GERPAGR
+741 GERPAGVSG
-748 APDRQ
+748 DRK
-753 DVGTTPLKPKATAT
+753 DVGKPPLKPEGK
-767 INPRMAKRID
+767 P
-777 DVEDAQD
+777 
-784 AAEFAESLETARTRT
+784 ETTT
-799 REQYDR
+799 
-805 QVKSVW
+805 K
-811 PIIERAKKTLRDATY
+811 
-826 PNSLEA
+826 
-832 GAVDFHI
+832 
-839 RQLESVAGQYDA
+839 
-851 LMAGEDFNSTL
+851 
-862 RRFEDVM
+862 FET
-869 KDLPTDVQRLQD
+869 KPET
-881 AVTALNAPTQPPKS
+881 TTTS
-895 KPKATTTP
+895 KPKAT
-903 APKATTTSAPKAEKK
+903 ATTTSAPKTTTAPKATTAPDAEKK
-918 RTSDGEKAEKKTET
+918 RTSGGEKAEKKTET

-1011 GKHAKAYFDSLSDA
+1011 GKHAKAYFDSLSDT

-1040 SEVKTSARLTELNAQ
+1040 SEVKTSARLAELNAQ
-1055 QALARGIQQQMDDEL
+1055 QAIARGIQEQMDDEL
-1070 DLVKDAVALTRPLHP
+1070 DLVKDATALTRPLHP

-1218 NPEFQSKLSAI
+1218 NPAFQSKLSAI

-1304 SQSYHELPYIN
+1304 SESYHKLPYIN
-1315 AEWKGRIHEFFT
+1315 EEWKGRTHEFFT
-1327 GSAPNAIKNIVRSAL
+1327 GSAPNAVKNIVRSAL

-1349 SAQKYIPMA
+1349 VAKKYIPMA
-1358 GKLDILVGERAG
+1358 GKLDVLVGERSGA
-1370 SENARSQAIEP
+1370 ENARSQAIEP

-1386 EKWAKTNSGKVDA
+1386 EKWAKTNSDKVDA
-1399 LNNVIYTSTIEQVD
+1399 LNNVVYTSTTEQVD
-1413 PSKPRSEYAKNPT
+1413 PSKPRSEYAKNPA
-1426 QNAEKLKAWDAMQ
+1426 QNADKLKAWDAMQ
-1439 ADWNSLGESGQSVYN
+1439 ADWRSLGESGQSVYN
-1454 QMRDTYKKMYEQV
+1454 QMRDTYKKMYDQV

-1475 DSVIED
+1475 DSAIDD

-1540 RDQAIKELKAD
+1540 RDQAIKELRAD

-1589 KVDAEVTEE
+1589 KVDANVTEE

-1633 RMKTFSLSRQL
+1633 RTKTFSLSRQL

-1669 DEQAVQMMDEL
+1669 DEQAVQYMDEL

-1718 LAQIPLVVMP
+1718 LAQVPLVVMP
-1728 YLGGKYGYGVTSVAI
+1728 YLGGKYGYGVTSVAL
-1743 GRATRIFT
+1743 GRAARIFT
-1751 NSGFN
+1751 NSGFD
-1756 REVEMLVPTDKGEKK
+1756 REVEMLVPTDKGEKMVK
-1771 VKVRAFPSMDN
+1771 VKAFPSMDN
-1782 YDFSQHP
+1782 YDFSKHP

-1805 QLNRSQVYDILDVGE
+1805 QLNRSQIYDILDVGE
-1820 DNSLL
+1820 ENNLL

-1851 YELELNQMRKDGRKI
+1851 YELELNQMRKKGRTL

-1918 MLFKTARDALKN
+1918 MLFKTARDALKDQDP
-1930 EDEKVRKA
+1930 EVRKA

-2016 RDTTTKPSDSVMLSL
+2016 RDTTTRPSDSVMLSL

-2083 ANTLRGDPITGDLG
+2083 ANTLRGDPITGELG
-2097 YWNTFAQ
+2097 PWNTFAQ

-2143 ATRNGDGQERAEVLK
+2143 ATRNGDAQERSEVLK

-2206 RNIRE
+2206 RNVRE

>member
-1 MALYRVTLPDGSAYQ
+1 MPLYEITAPDGKVYEIEGPAG
-16 VEAPDNAS
+16 AS
-24 EQSLILT
+24 ERDLVLATQRHIRD
-31 ASQQA
+31 QQT
-36 REQRSADIKRRMAEF
+36 ADIERRRAALM
-51 NRQPE
+51 NRPPE
-56 PIPETTFGGNVKEF
+56 APETTFGGNVKEF

-83 TAGTGIAALLPDE
+83 TAGTGIAALLPDD
-96 TEKSARDKIKEIA
+96 TEKSAREKIKEIA

-125 VARRLSEG
+125 VTRKLSEG

-147 LAGRAAGAGLGV
+147 PAARVAAGGLGV
-159 AAGAGEARQAAEAK
+159 AAGAGEAREAAEAK
-173 GVTGEE
+173 GATGEE
-179 RRLATQLGAPTGLLD
+179 RRLATQLGAPTGLFDL
-194 ILAPQIKPFKSIMGT
+194 LAPQIKPFKSLLVT
-209 AVARGGVEGAT
+209 ASARGGVEGLT
-220 EAAQKI
+220 EAAQKV

-234 VYDPSQEILVGSG
+234 VYDPQQEILVGSG

-253 AGVGALASL
+253 AGVGALTSL
-262 IIDMTIG
+262 IVDMTIG

-282 QAPASAPAGEEK
+282 QAPPPAGEEK
-294 KSQAQQLL
+294 RTETQQLL

-331 GKEAQSRQ
+331 GKQAQSRQ
-339 RAADVR
+339 READLR
-345 SSDPMAE
+345 SSDPMAG
-352 MSKFDRDL
+352 MSEFDRNL

-375 VQPDLFGDVLPPK
+375 VQPDLFGDTLPPK
-388 TPPEQ
+388 TPREQ
-393 QVDKAAPVVD
+393 QVDEAAPVKD

-431 REVDRVKQAADAR
+431 KEVDRVKQAADAR

-475 KTSEDRRLQVLLPMI
+475 KSTEDRRLQVLLPMI
-490 SNPEIKDVG
+490 SNPDIKNVG
-499 AAFKAELKRQRYA
+499 AAFQAELKRQRYA
-512 NTELTEREQEL
+512 NTTLTEREQEL
-523 VKRSNDVKAAEPV
+523 VKRSEDFKAAEPA

-680 PTTKEKT
+680 PVSKEKT
-687 NAAPRKPTTPDAN
+687 NAAPRKPTTPNAN
-700 AGKATGTSNANN
+700 AGKATGTSDADS
-712 KPSEQPKKPVR
+712 KQSEQPKKPVR
-723 PASDTTGTKAPT
+723 PVSDTTGTKAPT

-741 GERPAGR
+741 GERPAGVSG
-748 APDRQ
+748 DRK
-753 DVGTTPLKPKATAT
+753 DVGKPPLKSEGKPEITTK
-767 INPRMAKRID
+767 
-777 DVEDAQD
+777 
-784 AAEFAESLETARTRT
+784 FETKPETT
-799 REQYDR
+799 
-805 QVKSVW
+805 
-811 PIIERAKKTLRDATY
+811 TT
-826 PNSLEA
+826 
-832 GAVDFHI
+832 
-839 RQLESVAGQYDA
+839 
-851 LMAGEDFNSTL
+851 
-862 RRFEDVM
+862 
-869 KDLPTDVQRLQD
+869 
-881 AVTALNAPTQPPKS
+881 S
-895 KPKATTTP
+895 KPKAT
-903 APKATTTSAPKAEKK
+903 ATTTSAPKTTTAPKATTAPDAEKK
-918 RTSDGEKAEKKTET
+918 RTSGGEKAEKKTET
-932 KPEGKPVIKGVVKD
+932 KPEGKPEGKPEIKGVVKD

-1011 GKHAKAYFDSLSDA
+1011 GKHAKAYFDSLSDT

-1040 SEVKTSARLTELNAQ
+1040 SEVKTSARLAELNAQ
-1055 QALARGIQQQMDDEL
+1055 QALARGIQEQMDDEL
-1070 DLVKDAVALTRPLHP
+1070 DLVKDATALTRPLHP

-1100 RMIANQNFGRASM
+1100 RMIANQNFGRASV

-1240 RFKTS
+1240 RFSTS
-1245 IGNFIRRLMGMETK
+1245 VGNFIRRLMGMETK

-1304 SQSYHELPYIN
+1304 SERYHNLPYIN
-1315 AEWKGRIHEFFT
+1315 EEWKGRTHEFFT

-1349 SAQKYIPMA
+1349 VAKKYIPMA
-1358 GKLDILVGERAG
+1358 GKLDVLVGERSGA
-1370 SENARSQAIEP
+1370 ENARSQAIEP

-1386 EKWAKTNSGKVDA
+1386 EKWAKTNSDKVDA
-1399 LNNVIYTSTIEQVD
+1399 LNTVIYTSTLEQVD
-1413 PSKPRSEYAKNPT
+1413 PSKPRTTYAKD
-1426 QNAEKLKAWDAMQ
+1426 AEKLKAWDAMQ
-1439 ADWNSLGESGQSVYN
+1439 ADWRSLGESGQSVYN
-1454 QMRDTYKKMYEQV
+1454 QMRDTYKKMYDQV

-1475 DSVIED
+1475 DSAIDD

-1551 PKAKADDIQKFANA
+1551 PSAKADDIQKFANA

-1589 KVDAEVTEE
+1589 KVNADVTEE

-1633 RMKTFSLSRQL
+1633 RTKTFSLSRQL

-1669 DEQAVQMMDEL
+1669 NEQAVEYMDEM

-1718 LAQIPLVVMP
+1718 LAQVPLVVMP

-1751 NSGFN
+1751 NSGFD
-1756 REVEMLVPTDKGEKK
+1756 REVEMLVPTDKGEKTVK
-1771 VKVRAFPSMDN
+1771 VKAFPSIDN
-1782 YDFSQHP
+1782 YDFSKHP

-1805 QLNRSQVYDILDVGE
+1805 QLNRSQIYDILDVGE
-1820 DNSLL
+1820 ENNLL

-1845 VALIAA
+1845 IALVSA

-1897 AQGPLGKVL
+1897 AQGPLGRVL

-1918 MLFKTARDALKN
+1918 MLFKTARDALKDQDP
-1930 EDEKVRKA
+1930 EVRKA
-1938 AMKQIAGIYASAA
+1938 AMKQIAGIYGSAA

-1961 FGVAAMIYNIFKGD
+1961 FGVAAMVYNIFKGD

-2016 RDTTTKPSDSVMLSL
+2016 RDTTTRPSDSVMLSL

-2038 VLGVASRMERGL
+2038 VLGVASRVERGL
-2050 KLINEGYTQRGIE
+2050 KLINEGHTERGIE
-2063 QMLPSAMGNML
+2063 QMLPSAIGNMM

-2083 ANTLRGDPITGDLG
+2083 ANTLRGDPITGELG
-2097 YWNTFAQ
+2097 PWNTFAQ

-2143 ATRNGDGQERAEVLK
+2143 ATRNGDAQERSEVLK

-2206 RNIRE
+2206 RNVRE

>member
-1 MALYRVTLPDGSAYQ
+1 MPLYEITAPDGKVYEIEGPAG
-16 VEAPDNAS
+16 AS
-24 EQSLILT
+24 ERDLVLATQRHI
-31 ASQQA
+31 
-36 REQRSADIKRRMAEF
+36 REQQTEDIARRRAALS
-51 NRQPE
+51 RQPE
-56 PIPETTFGGNVKEF
+56 PTPETTFGGNVKEL

-96 TEKSARDKIKEIA
+96 TEKSAREKIKEIA

-125 VARRLSEG
+125 VTRKLSEG
-133 IGSTLPFFALGPLG
+133 IGSTLPFFALGPFG

-194 ILAPQIKPFKSIMGT
+194 ILAPQIKPFKSLMGT

-253 AGVGALASL
+253 AGVGALTSL
-262 IIDMTIG
+262 IVDMTIG

-282 QAPASAPAGEEK
+282 QAPPPAGEEK
-294 KSQAQQLL
+294 RTETQQLL

-331 GKEAQSRQ
+331 GKQAQSRQ
-339 RAADVR
+339 READLR
-345 SSDPMAE
+345 SSDPMAG
-352 MSKFDRDL
+352 MSEFDRNL

-375 VQPDLFGDVLPPK
+375 VQPDLFGDTLPPK
-388 TPPEQ
+388 TPREQ
-393 QVDKAAPVVD
+393 QVDEAAPVKD

-431 REVDRVKQAADAR
+431 KEVDRVKQAADAR

-475 KTSEDRRLQVLLPMI
+475 KSTEDRRLQVLLPMI
-490 SNPEIKDVG
+490 SNPDIKNVG
-499 AAFKAELKRQRYA
+499 AAFQAELKRQRYA
-512 NTELTEREQEL
+512 NTTLTEREQEL
-523 VKRSNDVKAAEPV
+523 VKRSEDFKAAEPA

-644 NLSPATKQAVEGVAM
+644 NLSPATKQAIEGVAM

-666 KQGEMFGPRGKVLA
+666 KQGEMFGPRGKVLE
-680 PTTKEKT
+680 PVSKEKT

-700 AGKATGTSNANN
+700 AGKATGTSDADS
-712 KPSEQPKKPVR
+712 KQGEQPKKPVR

-741 GERPAGR
+741 GERSAGVSG
-748 APDRQ
+748 DRK
-753 DVGTTPLKPKATAT
+753 DVGKPPLKPESKSAPKPESTTKFETKPEATT
-767 INPRMAKRID
+767 
-777 DVEDAQD
+777 
-784 AAEFAESLETARTRT
+784 
-799 REQYDR
+799 
-805 QVKSVW
+805 
-811 PIIERAKKTLRDATY
+811 
-826 PNSLEA
+826 
-832 GAVDFHI
+832 
-839 RQLESVAGQYDA
+839 
-851 LMAGEDFNSTL
+851 
-862 RRFEDVM
+862 
-869 KDLPTDVQRLQD
+869 
-881 AVTALNAPTQPPKS
+881 S

-903 APKATTTSAPKAEKK
+903 APKATTTPAPKATTTSAPKATTTPAPKAEKK

-952 LASEDKAKAIDFLA
+952 LASEDKDKAIDFLA

-1070 DLVKDAVALTRPLHP
+1070 DLVKDATALTRPLHP

-1240 RFKTS
+1240 RFKTAV
-1245 IGNFIRRLMGMETK
+1245 GNFIRRLMGMETK

-1290 AAMQGKGAKVLDGL
+1290 AAMQGKGAKMLDGL
-1304 SQSYHELPYIN
+1304 SESYHKLPYIN

-1327 GSAPNAIKNIVRSAL
+1327 GTAPNSVKNIVRSAL
-1342 PLNALVD
+1342 PLNALVE

-1358 GKLDILVGERAG
+1358 GKLDVLVGERSGA
-1370 SENARSQAIEP
+1370 ENARSQAIEP

-1386 EKWAKTNSGKVDA
+1386 EKWAKTNASKVDA
-1399 LNNVIYTSTIEQVD
+1399 LNNVIYTSTTEQVD
-1413 PSKPRSEYAKNPT
+1413 PSKPRSEYAKNPA
-1426 QNAEKLKAWDAMQ
+1426 QNAEKLKVWDAMQ

-1454 QMRDTYKKMYEQV
+1454 QMRDTYKKMYDQV

-1475 DSVIED
+1475 DSVLED

-1589 KVDAEVTEE
+1589 KVNADVTEE

-1633 RMKTFSLSRQL
+1633 RTKTFSLSRQL

-1669 DEQAVQMMDEL
+1669 NEETVRYMDEL

-1718 LAQIPLVVMP
+1718 LAQVPLVVMP

-1743 GRATRIFT
+1743 GRASRIFA
-1751 NSGFN
+1751 NSGFD

-1771 VKVRAFPSMDN
+1771 VKVKAFPSMDN
-1782 YDFSQHP
+1782 YDFSKHP

-1805 QLNRSQVYDILDVGE
+1805 QLNRSQIYDILDVGE
-1820 DNSLL
+1820 ENNLL

-1851 YELELNQMRKDGRKI
+1851 YELELNQMRKDGRKL

-1918 MLFKTARDALKN
+1918 MLFKTARDALK
-1930 EDEKVRKA
+1930 DEKPEVRKA

-2016 RDTTTKPSDSVMLSL
+2016 RDTTTRPSDSVMLSL

-2038 VLGVASRMERGL
+2038 VLGVASRIERGI
-2050 KLINEGYTQRGIE
+2050 KLIGEGHTERGIE
-2063 QMLPSAMGNML
+2063 QMLPSAMGNMM

-2083 ANTLRGDPITGDLG
+2083 ANTLRGDPITGEIG
-2097 YWNTFAQ
+2097 PWNTFAQ

-2181 AQHMKTSAEM
+2181 AQHMRTTSEM
-2191 YHGITINKSLRPELM
+2191 YHGITLNKSLRPELM

-2211 YDDEDEE
+2211 YDDDEE

>member
-1 MALYRVTLPDGSAYQ
+1 
-16 VEAPDNAS
+16 
-24 EQSLILT
+24 
-31 ASQQA
+31 
-36 REQRSADIKRRMAEF
+36 
-51 NRQPE
+51 
-56 PIPETTFGGNVKEF
+56 
-70 FKGVVPGAIGLAE
+70 
-83 TAGTGIAALLPDE
+83 
-96 TEKSARDKIKEIA
+96 
-109 GIAKKPFE
+109 
-117 AAPGYEDS
+117 
-125 VARRLSEG
+125 
-133 IGSTLPFFALGPLG
+133 
-147 LAGRAAGAGLGV
+147 
-159 AAGAGEARQAAEAK
+159 
-173 GVTGEE
+173 
-179 RRLATQLGAPTGLLD
+179 
-194 ILAPQIKPFKSIMGT
+194 
-209 AVARGGVEGAT
+209 
-220 EAAQKI
+220 
-226 AQNLIAKG
+226 
-234 VYDPSQEILVGSG
+234 
-247 EEGAYG
+247 
-253 AGVGALASL
+253 
-262 IIDMTIG
+262 
-269 RKARRAQLGLDKE
+269 
-282 QAPASAPAGEEK
+282 
-294 KSQAQQLL
+294 
-302 GYDAQPFTPVIMP
+302 
-315 DGSVITSRA
+315 
-324 DYDEYQT
+324 
-331 GKEAQSRQ
+331 
-339 RAADVR
+339 
-345 SSDPMAE
+345 
-352 MSKFDRDL
+352 
-360 ARSGKQAALQ
+360 
-370 ETFDE
+370 
-375 VQPDLFGDVLPPK
+375 
-388 TPPEQ
+388 
-393 QVDKAAPVVD
+393 
-403 ERQGELPLVG
+403 
-413 GRTQEQQII
+413 
-422 EMIADEKNQ
+422 
-431 REVDRVKQAADAR
+431 
-444 KAEEDKVSETARL
+444 
-457 KFESDLAEMDDKI
+457 
-470 NRKEQ
+470 
-475 KTSEDRRLQVLLPMI
+475 
-490 SNPEIKDVG
+490 
-499 AAFKAELKRQRYA
+499 
-512 NTELTEREQEL
+512 
-523 VKRSNDVKAAEPV
+523 
-536 APEVEPSAPAQNQ
+536 
-549 AMEAL
+549 
-554 IPEKKTGRVQEQPSF
+554 
-569 PGMGKPKGP
+569 
-578 APQAFSDEELEGQ
+578 
-591 AAPFGTVLTPEILDR
+591 
-606 TGLPKQSGFYKQLLN
+606 
-621 KDMADPAQQP
+621 
-631 QVADV
+631 
-636 LVRVRSNP
+636 
-644 NLSPATKQAVEGVAM
+644 
-659 QAFGGLA
+659 
-666 KQGEMFGPRGKVLA
+666 
-680 PTTKEKT
+680 
-687 NAAPRKPTTPDAN
+687 
-700 AGKATGTSNANN
+700 
-712 KPSEQPKKPVR
+712 
-723 PASDTTGTKAPT
+723 
-735 GTGVAS
+735 
-741 GERPAGR
+741 
-748 APDRQ
+748 
-753 DVGTTPLKPKATAT
+753 
-767 INPRMAKRID
+767 
-777 DVEDAQD
+777 
-784 AAEFAESLETARTRT
+784 
-799 REQYDR
+799 
-805 QVKSVW
+805 
-811 PIIERAKKTLRDATY
+811 
-826 PNSLEA
+826 
-832 GAVDFHI
+832 
-839 RQLESVAGQYDA
+839 
-851 LMAGEDFNSTL
+851 
-862 RRFEDVM
+862 
-869 KDLPTDVQRLQD
+869 
-881 AVTALNAPTQPPKS
+881 
-895 KPKATTTP
+895 
-903 APKATTTSAPKAEKK
+903 
-918 RTSDGEKAEKKTET
+918 
-932 KPEGKPVIKGVVKD
+932 
-946 SAMYDA
+946 MYDA
-952 LASEDKAKAIDFLA
+952 LASEDKDKAIDFLA

-988 QLVAGEIVDPKF
+988 QLMAGQIVDPKF

-1011 GKHAKAYFDSLSDA
+1011 GKHAEAYFNSLSDA

-1040 SEVKTSARLTELNAQ
+1040 SEVKTSARLAELNAK
-1055 QALARGIQQQMDDEL
+1055 QALDRAVQEQMDDEL
-1070 DLVKDAVALTRPLHP
+1070 DLLKDAVALTRPLHP
-1085 AIIAMAKSGN
+1085 AIIDVAKSGN
-1095 LVGAL
+1095 LLGAL
-1100 RMIANQNFGRASM
+1100 RMIANQNLGRAST
-1113 VAGRLSD
+1113 AAQRLSEV
-1120 FIGGTK
+1120 IGGTK
-1126 IQFVGGL
+1126 IKFVKNL

-1146 PKTDTIR
+1146 PKTDTIS
-1153 INSDMVVDLHTFL
+1153 IDAGAVLDIHTLL
-1166 HEITHAATSHVLD
+1166 HEVTHATTSHVLE

-1206 QSLDEFVAEAFS
+1206 QSLEEFVAEAFS
-1218 NPEFQSKLSAI
+1218 NPAFQAKLAAI

-1240 RFKTS
+1240 RFKTTV
-1245 IGNFIRRLMGMETK
+1245 GNFIRRLMGMETK
-1259 SPDSALNATDAL
+1259 SPDSALNATDAM
-1271 INQILS
+1271 INEILS

-1285 DMLYA
+1285 DVLYA
-1290 AAMQGKGAKVLDGL
+1290 AALQGKGAKILDGL
-1304 SQSYHELPYIN
+1304 SESYHKLPYIN
-1315 AEWKGRIHEFFT
+1315 AEWKGRIDEFFT
-1327 GSAPNAIKNIVRSAL
+1327 GTTPNAIKNIVRSAL

-1349 SAQKYIPMA
+1349 VAKKYIPMA
-1358 GKLDILVGERAG
+1358 NKLDVLVGERAG

-1386 EKWAKTNSGKVDA
+1386 EKWAKTNAGKVDA
-1399 LNNVIYTSTIEQVD
+1399 LNNVIYTSTLEQVD
-1413 PSKPRSEYAKNPT
+1413 PSKTRATYAKD
-1426 QNAEKLKAWDAMQ
+1426 AEKLKAWDDMQ
-1439 ADWNSLGESGQSVYN
+1439 ADWRTLGESGHSVYN

-1475 DSVIED
+1475 DSAIED
-1481 KGTANKV
+1481 KGTANKI

-1496 FASGSIEPYF
+1496 FASGNIEPYF

-1513 YWLSYSAVD
+1513 KWLSYSAVD
-1522 PRYGNKEF
+1522 PRNGNREF
-1530 YVEAYETSYA
+1530 YVEAYENNYA
-1540 RDQAIKELKAD
+1540 REEAIKELKAD
-1551 PKAKADDIQKFANA
+1551 PKAKAEDIQKFVNV
-1565 NQINYRKAPAT
+1565 NQINYRRAPAT

-1618 RKGTLGFQHDAIGAL
+1618 RKGTLGFDRHDAIGAL
-1633 RMKTFSLSRQL
+1633 RTKTFSLSRQL
-1644 SNMEYGQKFEK
+1644 SNMEYGQKFEQ
-1655 LRAEIKD
+1655 LRTEIKD

-1718 LAQIPLVVMP
+1718 LAQVPLVVMP
-1728 YLGGKYGYGVTSVAI
+1728 YLGGKYGYGVTATAI
-1743 GRATRIFT
+1743 GRASRIFA
-1751 NSGFN
+1751 NSGFD

-1851 YELELNQMRKDGRKI
+1851 YELELNQMRKKGRTL

-1918 MLFKTARDALKN
+1918 MLFKTARDALKDQDP
-1930 EDEKVRKA
+1930 EVRKA

-1961 FGVAAMIYNIFKGD
+1961 FGVAAMVYNIFKGD

-2143 ATRNGDGQERAEVLK
+2143 ATRNGDGQERASVMQ
-2158 KMLDFNKK
+2158 KMLEFNKK

>member
-31 ASQQA
+31 AARQA
-36 REQRSADIKRRMAEF
+36 REQQSADIQKRMAEF
-51 NRQPE
+51 RNQPE
-56 PIPETTFGGNVKEF
+56 PTPETTFGGNVKEF

-96 TEKSARDKIKEIA
+96 TEKSAREKIKEIA

-117 AAPGYEDS
+117 AGAGYEDS
-125 VARRLSEG
+125 IGRNLG
-133 IGSTLPFFALGPLG
+133 QGLGSTLPFFALGPLG

-159 AAGAGEARQAAEAK
+159 AAGAGEARESAEAK
-173 GVTGEE
+173 GATGEE
-179 RRLATQLGAPTGLLD
+179 RRTATMLGAPTGLLD
-194 ILAPQIKPFKSIMGT
+194 ILAPEIKPFKSLMGT
-209 AVARGGVEGAT
+209 AVARGGIEGAT

-234 VYDPSQEILVGSG
+234 VYDPKQEIFVGAG

-262 IIDMTIG
+262 IVDMTIG
-269 RKARRAQLGLDKE
+269 RKARRAHLGLDKE
-282 QAPASAPAGEEK
+282 QAPPPAGEEK
-294 KSQAQQLL
+294 KQETQLL
-302 GYDAQPFTPVIMP
+302 GYDAKPFTPVIMP
-315 DGSVITSRA
+315 DGSVITTRA
-324 DYDEYQT
+324 EYEDYQT
-331 GKEAQSRQ
+331 GKQAQSRQ
-339 RAADVR
+339 READLR
-345 SSDPMAE
+345 SSDPMAG
-352 MSKFDRDL
+352 MSTFDRNL

-375 VQPDLFGDVLPPK
+375 VQPDLFGDTLPPK
-388 TPPEQ
+388 TPREQ
-393 QVDKAAPVVD
+393 QVDEAAPVKD

-431 REVDRVKQAADAR
+431 KEVDRVKQAADAR
-444 KAEEDKVSETARL
+444 KAEEDKTSETERL
-457 KFESDLAEMDDKI
+457 KFESDLAELDDTI

-490 SNPEIKDVG
+490 SNPDIKNVG
-499 AAFKAELKRQRYA
+499 AAFQAELKRQRYA
-512 NTELTEREQEL
+512 NTTLTEREQEL
-523 VKRSNDVKAAEPV
+523 VKRSEDFKAAEPV

-569 PGMGKPKGP
+569 PGMGKPKGA

-591 AAPFGTVLTPEILDR
+591 AASFGTVLTPEILDR

-680 PTTKEKT
+680 PVSKEKT
-687 NAAPRKPTTPDAN
+687 NAAPRKPTTPDAD
-700 AGKATGTSNANN
+700 AGKATGTSDADS
-712 KPSEQPKKPVR
+712 KQGEQPKKPVR
-723 PASDTTGTKAPT
+723 PASDTAGTKAPT

-741 GERPAGR
+741 GERPAGVSG
-748 APDRQ
+748 DRK
-753 DVGTTPLKPKATAT
+753 DVGKPPLKTESKPTPKPETKT
-767 INPRMAKRID
+767 EFKT
-777 DVEDAQD
+777 E
-784 AAEFAESLETARTRT
+784 AE
-799 REQYDR
+799 
-805 QVKSVW
+805 
-811 PIIERAKKTLRDATY
+811 
-826 PNSLEA
+826 
-832 GAVDFHI
+832 
-839 RQLESVAGQYDA
+839 
-851 LMAGEDFNSTL
+851 
-862 RRFEDVM
+862 
-869 KDLPTDVQRLQD
+869 
-881 AVTALNAPTQPPKS
+881 S
-895 KPKATTTP
+895 KPKTTT
-903 APKATTTSAPKAEKK
+903 APKAESKAEK
-918 RTSDGEKAEKKTET
+918 PRTTNGEKAEKKTETTPKADT

-952 LASEDKAKAIDFLA
+952 LASENKDKAIDFLA

-1040 SEVKTSARLTELNAQ
+1040 SEVKTSARLAELNAQ
-1055 QALARGIQQQMDDEL
+1055 QALARGIQEQMDDEL
-1070 DLVKDAVALTRPLHP
+1070 DLVKDATALTRPLHP

-1166 HEITHAATSHVLD
+1166 HEITHAATSHILD

-1240 RFKTS
+1240 RFRTS
-1245 IGNFIRRLMGMETK
+1245 VGNFIRRLMGMETK

-1304 SQSYHELPYIN
+1304 SESYHKLPYIN

-1327 GSAPNAIKNIVRSAL
+1327 GSTPNAIKNIVRSAL
-1342 PLNALVD
+1342 PLNALVE

-1358 GKLDILVGERAG
+1358 GKLDVLVGERSGA
-1370 SENARSQAIEP
+1370 ENARSQAIEP

-1386 EKWAKTNSGKVDA
+1386 EKWAKTNAGKVDA
-1399 LNNVIYTSTIEQVD
+1399 LNNVIYTSTTEQVD
-1413 PSKPRSEYAKNPT
+1413 PSKPRSEYAKNPA

-1454 QMRDTYKKMYEQV
+1454 QMRDTYKKMYDQV

-1475 DSVIED
+1475 DSVLED

-1513 YWLSYSAVD
+1513 YWMSYSAVD

-1589 KVDAEVTEE
+1589 KVNADVTEE

-1633 RMKTFSLSRQL
+1633 RTKTFSLSRQL

-1669 DEQAVQMMDEL
+1669 NEQAVQMMDEL

-1718 LAQIPLVVMP
+1718 LAQVPLVVMP

-1743 GRATRIFT
+1743 GRASRIFA
-1751 NSGFN
+1751 NSGFD

-1771 VKVRAFPSMDN
+1771 VKVKAFPSMDN
-1782 YDFSQHP
+1782 YDFSKHP

-1805 QLNRSQVYDILDVGE
+1805 QLNRSQIYDILDVGE
-1820 DNSLL
+1820 ENNLL

-1851 YELELNQMRKDGRKI
+1851 YELELNQMRKDGRKL

-1918 MLFKTARDALKN
+1918 MMFKTARDALK
-1930 EDEKVRKA
+1930 DEKPEVRKA

-2038 VLGVASRMERGL
+2038 VLGVASRVERGL
-2050 KLINEGYTQRGIE
+2050 KLINEGHTERGIE
-2063 QMLPSAMGNML
+2063 QMLPSAIGNMM

-2083 ANTLRGDPITGDLG
+2083 ANTLRGDPITGEIG
-2097 YWNTFAQ
+2097 PWNTFAQ

-2112 YTRQLEINSSL
+2112 YTRQLEINSAL

-2143 ATRNGDGQERAEVLK
+2143 ATRTGDMQERASVLQ
-2158 KMLDFNKK
+2158 KMLEFNKK

-2181 AQHMKTSAEM
+2181 SQHMTTSAEM
-2191 YHGITINKSLRPELM
+2191 YHGITLNKSLRPELM

-2211 YDDEDEE
+2211 YDDEE

>member
-1 MALYRVTLPDGSAYQ
+1 MPLYEITAPDGKVYEIEGPAG
-16 VEAPDNAS
+16 AS
-24 EQSLILT
+24 ERDLVLATQRHI
-31 ASQQA
+31 
-36 REQRSADIKRRMAEF
+36 REQQTEDIARRRAALS
-51 NRQPE
+51 RQPE
-56 PIPETTFGGNVKEF
+56 PTPETTFGGNVKEF

-83 TAGTGIAALLPDE
+83 TAGTGIAALLPDD
-96 TEKSARDKIKEIA
+96 TEKSAREKIKEIA

-117 AAPGYEDS
+117 AGAGYEDS
-125 VARRLSEG
+125 IGRNLG
-133 IGSTLPFFALGPLG
+133 QGLGSTLPFFALGPLG
-147 LAGRAAGAGLGV
+147 LAGRAVGSGLGV
-159 AAGAGEARQAAEAK
+159 AAGAGEAREAAEAK
-173 GVTGEE
+173 GATGSE
-179 RRLATQLGAPTGLLD
+179 RAMATALGAPTGLLD
-194 ILAPQIKPFKSIMGT
+194 ILAPQIKPFKSLMGT
-209 AVARGGVEGAT
+209 AVARGGIEGAT

-262 IIDMTIG
+262 IVDMTIG

-282 QAPASAPAGEEK
+282 QAPPPAGEEK
-294 KSQAQQLL
+294 RTETQQLL

-331 GKEAQSRQ
+331 GKQAQSRQ
-339 RAADVR
+339 READLR
-345 SSDPMAE
+345 SSDPMAG
-352 MSKFDRDL
+352 MSEFDRNL

-375 VQPDLFGDVLPPK
+375 VQPDLFGDTLPPK
-388 TPPEQ
+388 TPREQ
-393 QVDKAAPVVD
+393 QVDEAAPVKD

-431 REVDRVKQAADAR
+431 KEVDRVKQAADAR

-475 KTSEDRRLQVLLPMI
+475 KSTEDRRLQVLLPMI
-490 SNPEIKDVG
+490 SNPDIKNVG
-499 AAFKAELKRQRYA
+499 AAFQAELKRQRYA
-512 NTELTEREQEL
+512 NTTLTEREQEL
-523 VKRSNDVKAAEPV
+523 VKRSEDFKAAEPA

-644 NLSPATKQAVEGVAM
+644 NLSPATKQAIEGVAM

-680 PTTKEKT
+680 PVSKEKT
-687 NAAPRKPTTPDAN
+687 NAAPRKPTTPNADAD
-700 AGKATGTSNANN
+700 KATGTSDADS
-712 KPSEQPKKPVR
+712 KQSEQPKKPVR

-741 GERPAGR
+741 GERPAGVSG
-748 APDRQ
+748 DRK
-753 DVGTTPLKPKATAT
+753 DVGKPPLKPEGK
-767 INPRMAKRID
+767 P
-777 DVEDAQD
+777 
-784 AAEFAESLETARTRT
+784 ETTT
-799 REQYDR
+799 
-805 QVKSVW
+805 K
-811 PIIERAKKTLRDATY
+811 
-826 PNSLEA
+826 
-832 GAVDFHI
+832 
-839 RQLESVAGQYDA
+839 
-851 LMAGEDFNSTL
+851 
-862 RRFEDVM
+862 FET
-869 KDLPTDVQRLQD
+869 KPET
-881 AVTALNAPTQPPKS
+881 TTTS
-895 KPKATTTP
+895 KPKAT
-903 APKATTTSAPKAEKK
+903 ATTTSAPKTTTAPKATAAPDAEKK
-918 RTSDGEKAEKKTET
+918 RTSGGEKAEKKTET

-1011 GKHAKAYFDSLSDA
+1011 GKHAKAYFDSLSDT

-1040 SEVKTSARLTELNAQ
+1040 SEVKTSARLAELNAQ
-1055 QALARGIQQQMDDEL
+1055 QALARGIQEQMDGDV
-1070 DLVKDAVALTRPLHP
+1070 DLLQGVAPLVRPLHP
-1085 AIIAMAKSGN
+1085 AIVAMLKANN

-1100 RMIANQNFGRASM
+1100 RMIANQNFGRASTI
-1113 VAGRLSD
+1113 AGRLSD
-1120 FIGGTK
+1120 VLDGVEIEVTNFQNKNPTGMLKKFLAKQPQGANAKGAYGTVDGK
-1126 IQFVGGL
+1126 RVILLDSTDGL
-1133 KNASGQPVAGRYD
+1133 D
-1146 PKTDTIR
+1146 IWT
-1153 INSDMVVDLHTFL
+1153 LL
-1166 HEITHAATSHVLD
+1166 HESTHAATAQVLN

-1191 LYNNVKGSLD
+1191 LYNNVKDSLD
-1201 TAYGA
+1201 TAYGTE
-1206 QSLDEFVAEAFS
+1206 SVKEFAAEAFS
-1218 NPEFQSKLSAI
+1218 NPEFQAKLAAI
-1229 NPKGEPISAWQ
+1229 NPKGEKITALQ
-1240 RFKTS
+1240 RFTRS
-1245 IGNFIRRLMGMETK
+1245 VGNFLRQLVGMPMKEFNTAL
-1259 SPDSALNATDAL
+1259 SSADYTIEAIIKGKYLG
-1271 INQILS
+1271 
-1277 PAPESRSG
+1277 SG
-1285 DMLYA
+1285 DLETISLLR
-1290 AAMQGKGAKVLDGL
+1290 KGGAVLDGL
-1304 SQSYHELPYIN
+1304 SESYHKLPYIN
-1315 AEWKGRIHEFFT
+1315 EEWKGRTHEFFT
-1327 GSAPNAIKNIVRSAL
+1327 GSAPNAVKNIVRSAL

-1349 SAQKYIPMA
+1349 VAKKYIPMA
-1358 GKLDILVGERAG
+1358 GKLDVLVGERSGA
-1370 SENARSQAIEP
+1370 ENARSQAIEP

-1386 EKWAKTNSGKVDA
+1386 EKWAKTNSDKVNA
-1399 LNNVIYTSTIEQVD
+1399 LNTVIYTSTLEQVD
-1413 PSKPRSEYAKNPT
+1413 PSKPRTTYAKD
-1426 QNAEKLKAWDAMQ
+1426 AEKLKAWDAMQ
-1439 ADWNSLGESGQSVYN
+1439 SDWRSLGESGQSVYN
-1454 QMRDTYKKMYEQV
+1454 QMRDTYKKMYDQV

-1475 DSVIED
+1475 DSAIDD

-1540 RDQAIKELKAD
+1540 RDQAIKELRAD

-1589 KVDAEVTEE
+1589 KVDANVTEE

-1633 RMKTFSLSRQL
+1633 RTKTFSLSRQL

-1669 DEQAVQMMDEL
+1669 NEQAVEYMDEM

-1718 LAQIPLVVMP
+1718 LAQVPLVVMP

-1751 NSGFN
+1751 NSGFD
-1756 REVEMLVPTDKGEKK
+1756 REVEMLVPTDKGEKTVK
-1771 VKVRAFPSMDN
+1771 VKAFPSIDN
-1782 YDFSQHP
+1782 YDFSKHP

-1805 QLNRSQVYDILDVGE
+1805 QLNRSQIYDILDVGE
-1820 DNSLL
+1820 ENNLL

-1845 VALIAA
+1845 IALVSA

-1897 AQGPLGKVL
+1897 AQGPLGRVL

-1918 MLFKTARDALKN
+1918 MLFKTARDALKDQDP
-1930 EDEKVRKA
+1930 EVRKA
-1938 AMKQIAGIYASAA
+1938 AMKQIAGIYGSAA

-1961 FGVAAMIYNIFKGD
+1961 FGVAAMVYNIFKGD

-2016 RDTTTKPSDSVMLSL
+2016 RDTTTRPSDSVMLSL

-2038 VLGVASRMERGL
+2038 VLGVASRVERGL
-2050 KLINEGYTQRGIE
+2050 KLINEGHTERGIE
-2063 QMLPSAMGNML
+2063 QMLPSAIGNMM

-2083 ANTLRGDPITGDLG
+2083 ANTLRGDPITGELG
-2097 YWNTFAQ
+2097 PWNTFAQ

-2143 ATRNGDGQERAEVLK
+2143 ATRNGDAQERSEVLK

-2206 RNIRE
+2206 RNVRE